1 MLARR
6 QYTLLFVAVVATI
19 VAGAG
24 LSIHSIRGWRTWIP
38 LAHRA
43 PKRPD
48 SAAKKVAHVPPAA
61 HPAAIAPVPIAP
73 VPAPAATTGT
83 AAGPSATPVHRQTWK
98 PSERQQLRDKLYL
111 AGKANRP
118 SDAIAALEAWD
129 AKHPRDPEALREL
142 SRLLVR
148 NGRVPDGLARYRELL
163 MASPDSGA
171 RAEYAAALLAL
182 QQYDSAAANYRI
194 LIASDSNDVGAH
206 VGLARA
212 LAWGNHPREADPEL
226 RWVTLHVPGDTTFV
240 VMLHVARN
248 SYDPTSADAA
258 RWVAED
264 PQYAPYR
271 LTLARL
277 LAAERRLDLA
287 AAQFDTL
294 VDANP
299 SSLPLVREAAGVH
312 AMAGDSLGDARLL
325 RHAVAL
331 SPDDAKLRQSYA
343 EALAW
348 SGDRGAAVA
357 QYDTLLSVAD
367 GDPDLLMA
375 RGRLYAFSGDNV
387 AAERDLSA
395 AIAKRPSPEAWV
407 MLGDLYRWQGDRL
420 QARNAYA
427 EASALRPG
435 DAGAEGGFAELAAA
449 ERREKAAILSSE
461 LGWNTFASY
470 LGDNAGFDLSIAG
483 LGGGFAIG
491 PTSALL
497 VGADARRLG
506 SDDGAAA
513 YLGLVDYFRSYRFSA
528 EGGAVSY
535 RERGQFGYGSMS
547 VAGSWL
553 GLWTSAELR
562 TGPTFQWL
570 MSPRTLTYRGAS
582 ASLTIPAGMAAFS
595 FGVDRMWLS
604 DGNDRTQLQLGA
616 RYALWRGVSAI
627 YSGGMIGFDQASAS
641 YWDPRRFTSH
651 AIGLEL
657 STQHDSGFSVSAR
670 VLPGIGRMNDSFDP
684 TDSASRSASQLS
696 TGLALAYRRR
706 WWSLTLDG
714 DYAHG
719 VRDSGYH
726 SARASARLRITP

>member
-1 MLARR
+1 VISPA
-6 QYTLLFVAVVATI
+6 VAP
-19 VAGAG
+19 
-24 LSIHSIRGWRTWIP
+24 P
-38 LAHRA
+38 L
-43 PKRPD
+43 
-48 SAAKKVAHVPPAA
+48 
-61 HPAAIAPVPIAP
+61 
-73 VPAPAATTGT
+73 APAAQT
-83 AAGPSATPVHRQTWK
+83 ATGPSQSPVRHKAWQ

-111 AGKANRP
+111 AGKADRP
-118 SDAIAALEAWD
+118 ADAIAALEAWD

-142 SRLLVR
+142 ARLLVR

-163 MASPDSGA
+163 MASSDSGA
-171 RAEYAAALLAL
+171 RTEYAAALLAL

-194 LIASDSNDVGAH
+194 LIASDSANVDAH
-206 VGLARA
+206 VGLARS
-212 LAWGNHPREADPEL
+212 LAWGNHPREAEAEL
-226 RWVTLHVPGDTTFV
+226 RWVTLHVAGDTTFV
-240 VMLHVARN
+240 AMLHVARN
-248 SYDPTSADAA
+248 SYEPTSDDAA

-277 LAAERRLDLA
+277 LAAEHRLDLA
-287 AAQFDTL
+287 AAHFDTL
-294 VDANP
+294 VAANP
-299 SSLPLVREAAGVH
+299 ASLPMIREAAGVH
-312 AMAGDSLGDARLL
+312 AMAGDSIGDARLL

-331 SPDDAKLRQSYA
+331 APNDTTLRQSYA

-348 SGDRGAAVA
+348 SGDRASAIA
-357 QYDTLLSVAD
+357 QYDTLLA
-367 GDPDLLMA
+367 GAPDPDLLMA

-395 AIAKRPSPEAWV
+395 AIAKRPTPEAWV
-407 MLGDLYRWQGDRL
+407 MLGDLYRWQGDRTR
-420 QARNAYA
+420 AWDAYS

-449 ERREKAAILSSE
+449 ERRQKAAILGHE

-483 LGGGFAIG
+483 IGGGLGIG

-497 VGADARRLG
+497 VGADGRRLG
-506 SDDGAAA
+506 SDEGAAA
-513 YLGLVDYFRSYRFSA
+513 YLGLVQYFRSYRFAA

-535 RERGQFGYGSMS
+535 RERGDFGYGSVS
-547 VAGSWL
+547 AAGSWL
-553 GLWTSAELR
+553 GLWTSAEVR

-582 ASLTIPAGMAAFS
+582 ASLTIPAGLASFS

-604 DGNDRTQLQLGA
+604 DGNDRTQMLLGA

-627 YSGGMIGFDQASAS
+627 YSGGMIGFDRASTS

-651 AIGLEL
+651 AMGLEL
-657 STQHDSGFSVSAR
+657 STQRDSGFSVSAR
-670 VLPGIGRMNDSFDP
+670 VLPGIGLMNDGFAP
-684 TDSASRSASQLS
+684 TDSSSRNTAQLS
-696 TGLALAYRRR
+696 SGLALAYRRR

>member
-1 MLARR
+1 MSARKR
-6 QYTLLFVAVVATI
+6 YTLLVVALAAAA
-19 VAGAG
+19 VAGAAV
-24 LSIHSIRGWRTWIP
+24 SIPAIRGWRVWGP

-43 PKRPD
+43 KQHPDSTPKRV
-48 SAAKKVAHVPPAA
+48 ARAKPPASL
-61 HPAAIAPVPIAP
+61 PAVAP
-73 VPAPAATTGT
+73 VPAPAQST
-83 AAGPSATPVHRQTWK
+83 AIGQSHPPVRVNVAKAWK

-111 AGKANRP
+111 AGQANRP
-118 SDAIAALEAWD
+118 SDAIATLEAWD

-148 NGRVPDGLARYRELL
+148 NGRVNDGLARYRELL
-163 MASPDSGA
+163 TASPDSGA

-194 LIASDSNDVGAH
+194 LINADSNDLSAR

-212 LAWGNHPREADPEL
+212 LAWGNHPREAEPEL
-226 RWVTLHVPGDTTFV
+226 RWVTLRVPGDTTFV
-240 VMLHVARN
+240 VMLRVARN

-258 RWVAED
+258 RWVGED

-277 LAAERRLDLA
+277 LASEGRLDLA

-294 VDANP
+294 VSGNS
-299 SSLPLVREAAGVH
+299 SSLALTREAAGVH
-312 AMAGDSLGDARLL
+312 AMAGDSIGDARLL
-325 RHAVAL
+325 RRAVAL
-331 SPDDAKLRQSYA
+331 APADTGIRQSYA

-348 SGDRGAAVA
+348 SGDRASAVA
-357 QYDTLLSVAD
+357 QYDTLLAAS
-367 GDPDLLMA
+367 GSDPDLLIA
-375 RGRLYAFSGDNV
+375 RARLYAVSGDNA
-387 AAERDLSA
+387 AAERDLSE
-395 AIAKRPSPEAWV
+395 AIAKRPTPEAWV
-407 MLGDLYRWQGDRL
+407 MLGDLYRWEGDRSR
-420 QARNAYA
+420 AWSAYS

-435 DAGAEGGFAELAAA
+435 DAAAEGGFAELAAA
-449 ERREKAAILSSE
+449 ERRQKAAVLSGE

-483 LGGGFAIG
+483 LGGGMGIG
-491 PTSALL
+491 PASALL
-497 VGADARRLG
+497 LGADARRLG
-506 SDDGAAA
+506 SDQGEAA
-513 YLGLVDYFRSYRFSA
+513 YLGVVQYFRSYRFSA
-528 EGGAVSY
+528 EGGAVTY
-535 RERGQFGYGSMS
+535 RERGDFGYGSVS
-547 VAGSWL
+547 AAGAL
-553 GLWTSAELR
+553 GGLWTSAEVR

-582 ASLTIPAGMAAFS
+582 ASLTIPAGLAAFS

-627 YSGGMIGFDQASAS
+627 YSGGMIGFDHAGAS

-651 AIGLEL
+651 SMGLEL
-657 STQHDSGFSVSAR
+657 STQRDSGFSVSAR
-670 VLPGIGRMNDSFDP
+670 VLPGIGVMSDGFDSTIP
-684 TDSASRSASQLS
+684 GARTAAQLS

-719 VRDSGYH
+719 VRDSGYQ

>member
-1 MLARR
+1 MSARKR
-6 QYTLLFVAVVATI
+6 YTLLVVALAAAA
-19 VAGAG
+19 VAGAAV
-24 LSIHSIRGWRTWIP
+24 SIPAIRGWRVWGP

-43 PKRPD
+43 KQHPDSTPKRV
-48 SAAKKVAHVPPAA
+48 ARAKPPASL
-61 HPAAIAPVPIAP
+61 PAVAP
-73 VPAPAATTGT
+73 VPAPAQST
-83 AAGPSATPVHRQTWK
+83 AIGQSHPPVRVNVAKAWK

-111 AGKANRP
+111 AGQSNRP

-148 NGRVPDGLARYRELL
+148 NGRVNDGLARYRELL
-163 MASPDSGA
+163 TASPDSGA

-194 LIASDSNDVGAH
+194 LINADSNDLSAR

-212 LAWGNHPREADPEL
+212 LAWGNHPREAEPEL
-226 RWVTLHVPGDTTFV
+226 RWVTLRVPGDTTFV
-240 VMLHVARN
+240 VMLRVARH

-258 RWVAED
+258 RWVGED

-277 LAAERRLDLA
+277 LASEGRLDLA

-294 VDANP
+294 VSGNS
-299 SSLPLVREAAGVH
+299 SSLALTREAAGVH
-312 AMAGDSLGDARLL
+312 AMAGDSIGDARLL
-325 RHAVAL
+325 RRAVAL
-331 SPDDAKLRQSYA
+331 APADTGIRQSYA

-348 SGDRGAAVA
+348 SGDRASAVA
-357 QYDTLLSVAD
+357 QYDTLLAAS
-367 GDPDLLMA
+367 GSDPDLLIA
-375 RGRLYAFSGDNV
+375 RARLYAVSGDNA
-387 AAERDLSA
+387 AAERDLSE
-395 AIAKRPSPEAWV
+395 AIAKRPTPEAWV
-407 MLGDLYRWQGDRL
+407 MLGDLYRWEGDRSR
-420 QARNAYA
+420 AWSAYS

-435 DAGAEGGFAELAAA
+435 DAAAEGGFAELAAA
-449 ERREKAAILSSE
+449 ERRQKAAVLSGE

-483 LGGGFAIG
+483 LGGGMGIG
-491 PTSALL
+491 PASALL
-497 VGADARRLG
+497 LGADARRLG
-506 SDDGAAA
+506 SDQGEAA
-513 YLGLVDYFRSYRFSA
+513 YLGVVQYFRSYRFSA
-528 EGGAVSY
+528 EGGAVTY
-535 RERGQFGYGSMS
+535 RERGDFGYGSVS
-547 VAGSWL
+547 AAGAL
-553 GLWTSAELR
+553 GGLWTSVEVR

-582 ASLTIPAGMAAFS
+582 ASLTIPAGLAAFS

-627 YSGGMIGFDQASAS
+627 YSGGMIGFDHASAS

-651 AIGLEL
+651 SMGLEL
-657 STQHDSGFSVSAR
+657 STQRDSGFSVSAR
-670 VLPGIGRMNDSFDP
+670 VLPGIGVMSDGFDATIP
-684 TDSASRSASQLS
+684 GARTAAQLS

-719 VRDSGYH
+719 VRDSGYQ

>member
-1 MLARR
+1 MSARKR
-6 QYTLLFVAVVATI
+6 YTLLVVALAAAA
-19 VAGAG
+19 VAGAAV
-24 LSIHSIRGWRTWIP
+24 SIPAIRGWRVWGP

-43 PKRPD
+43 KQHPDSTPKRV
-48 SAAKKVAHVPPAA
+48 ARAKPPASL
-61 HPAAIAPVPIAP
+61 PAVAP
-73 VPAPAATTGT
+73 VPAPAQST
-83 AAGPSATPVHRQTWK
+83 AIGQSHPPVRVNVAKAWK

-111 AGKANRP
+111 AGQSNRP

-148 NGRVPDGLARYRELL
+148 NGRVNDGLARYRELL
-163 MASPDSGA
+163 TASPDSGA

-194 LIASDSNDVGAH
+194 LINADSNDLSAR

-212 LAWGNHPREADPEL
+212 LAWGNHPREAEPEL
-226 RWVTLHVPGDTTFV
+226 RWVTLRVPGDTTFV
-240 VMLHVARN
+240 VMLRVARN

-258 RWVAED
+258 RWVGED

-277 LAAERRLDLA
+277 LASEGRLDLA

-294 VDANP
+294 VSGNS
-299 SSLPLVREAAGVH
+299 SSLALTREAAGVH
-312 AMAGDSLGDARLL
+312 AMAGDSIGDARLL
-325 RHAVAL
+325 RRAVAL
-331 SPDDAKLRQSYA
+331 APADTGIRQSYA

-348 SGDRGAAVA
+348 SGDRASAVA
-357 QYDTLLSVAD
+357 QYDTLLAAS
-367 GDPDLLMA
+367 GSDPDLLIA
-375 RGRLYAFSGDNV
+375 RARLYAVSGDNA
-387 AAERDLSA
+387 AAERDLSE
-395 AIAKRPSPEAWV
+395 AIAKRPTPEAWV
-407 MLGDLYRWQGDRL
+407 MLGDLYRWEGDRSR
-420 QARNAYA
+420 AWSAYS

-435 DAGAEGGFAELAAA
+435 DAAAEGGFAELAAA
-449 ERREKAAILSSE
+449 ERRQKAAVLSGE

-483 LGGGFAIG
+483 LGGGMGIG
-491 PTSALL
+491 PASALL
-497 VGADARRLG
+497 LGADARRLG
-506 SDDGAAA
+506 SDQGEAA
-513 YLGLVDYFRSYRFSA
+513 YLGVVQYFRSYRFSA
-528 EGGAVSY
+528 EGGAVTY
-535 RERGQFGYGSMS
+535 RERGDFGYGSVS
-547 VAGSWL
+547 AAGAL
-553 GLWTSAELR
+553 GGLWTSAEVR

-582 ASLTIPAGMAAFS
+582 ASLTIPAGLAAFS

-627 YSGGMIGFDQASAS
+627 YSGGMIGFDHASAS

-651 AIGLEL
+651 SMGLEL
-657 STQHDSGFSVSAR
+657 STQRDSGFSVSAR
-670 VLPGIGRMNDSFDP
+670 VLPGIGVMSDGFDSTIP
-684 TDSASRSASQLS
+684 GARTAAQLS

-719 VRDSGYH
+719 VRDSGYQ

>member
-1 MLARR
+1 MPPRKRYA
-6 QYTLLFVAVVATI
+6 LLVVTVAVAA

-24 LSIHSIRGWRTWIP
+24 LSIPSIRGWRVWGP

-43 PKRPD
+43 KQSPD
-48 SAAKKVAHVPPAA
+48 STVRRVARVAVPPKPTVVAPI
-61 HPAAIAPVPIAP
+61 PAPAGTTATGPSP
-73 VPAPAATTGT
+73 VPARKG
-83 AAGPSATPVHRQTWK
+83 SVWK
-98 PSERQQLRDKLYL
+98 PSERQQLRDRLYL
-111 AGKANRP
+111 AGKTNRP
-118 SDAIAALEAWD
+118 ADAIAALEAWD

-148 NGRVPDGLARYRELL
+148 NGRVPEGLARYRELM
-163 MASPDSGA
+163 MASADSGA
-171 RAEYAAALLAL
+171 RSEYAAALLAL

-194 LIASDSNDVGAH
+194 LIESDSSNVDAH
-206 VGLARA
+206 AGLARA
-212 LAWGNHPREADPEL
+212 LAWGNHPRESEPEL
-226 RWVTLHVPGDTTFV
+226 RWLTLHAPGDTTFV

-248 SYDPTSADAA
+248 SYEPSTADAA
-258 RWVAED
+258 RWVSED
-264 PQYAPYR
+264 SQYAPYR

-277 LAAERRLDLA
+277 LANDRRLDLS

-294 VDANP
+294 VMANP
-299 SSLPLVREAAGVH
+299 ASLPLIREAAGVH
-312 AMAGDSLGDARLL
+312 AMAGDSVGDARLL

-331 SPDDAKLRQSYA
+331 APNDTSLRQSYA

-348 SGDRGAAVA
+348 SGDRASAVA
-357 QYDTLLSVAD
+357 QYDTLLAAGSN
-367 GDPDLLMA
+367 PDVLIA
-375 RGRLYAFSGDNV
+375 RGRLYALSGDNA

-395 AIAKRPSPEAWV
+395 AIAERPTPEAWV
-407 MLGDLYRWQGDRL
+407 MLGDMYRWEGDRRR
-420 QARNAYA
+420 AWDAYS

-449 ERREKAAILSSE
+449 ERRQKAAIIGTE
-461 LGWNTFASY
+461 IGWNTVASY

-483 LGGGFAIG
+483 LGGGFRIG
-491 PTSALL
+491 PASALL

-506 SDDGAAA
+506 SDAGEAA
-513 YLGLVDYFRSYRFSA
+513 YLGLVQYFGGYRFSA
-528 EGGAVSY
+528 DGGAVSY
-535 RERGQFGYGSMS
+535 RERGDFGYGSLTAS
-547 VAGSWL
+547 GSL
-553 GLWTSAELR
+553 GGLWTTVEVR

-582 ASLTIPAGMAAFS
+582 ASATLPVGLAAFTV
-595 FGVDRMWLS
+595 GVDRMWLS
-604 DGNDRTQLQLGA
+604 DGNDRTQLLLGA

-627 YSGGMIGFDQASAS
+627 YSGGMIGFDRASAS

-651 AIGLEL
+651 AMGLEL
-657 STQHDSGFSVSAR
+657 SSQRDSGFSVSAR
-670 VLPGIGRMNDSFDP
+670 VLPGIGRMNDSFAP
-684 TDSASRSASQLS
+684 TDSTSRNASQLS
-696 TGLALAYRRR
+696 TGLALAYRRS

>member
-1 MLARR
+1 MPGRR
-6 QYTLLFVAVVATI
+6 QYTLVFVAAAATI
-19 VAGAG
+19 VAGAA
-24 LSIHSIRGWRTWIP
+24 LSIHSIRGWRIWGP

-43 PKRPD
+43 KQTANAP
-48 SAAKKVAHVPPAA
+48 AKKVAHATPRKEPQA
-61 HPAAIAPVPIAP
+61 IAP
-73 VPAPAATTGT
+73 VPAPAAATGT
-83 AAGPSATPVHRQTWK
+83 GPSIAPGRRQAWQ
-98 PSERQQLRDKLYL
+98 PSERQQLRDRLYL
-111 AGKANRP
+111 AGKSNRP
-118 SDAIAALEAWD
+118 ADAIAALEAWD
-129 AKHPRDPEALREL
+129 AKHPRDAEALREL
-142 SRLLVR
+142 ARLLVR
-148 NGRVPDGLARYRELL
+148 NGQVPEGLARYRELL

-182 QQYDSAAANYRI
+182 EQYDSAAANYRI
-194 LIASDSNDVGAH
+194 LVEADSDDVSAR

-212 LAWGNHPREADPEL
+212 LAWGRHPREAEPEL
-226 RWVTLHVPGDTTFV
+226 RWVTLHMSSDTTSDSTFV
-240 VMLHVARN
+240 SMLHVARN
-248 SYDPTSADAA
+248 SYEPTTTDAA
-258 RWVAED
+258 RWVRED

-271 LTLARL
+271 LALARL
-277 LAAERRLDLA
+277 LAAEKRLDLA
-287 AAQFDTL
+287 AVHFDTL
-294 VDANP
+294 MMANP
-299 SSLPLVREAAGVH
+299 ASLPLIREAAGVH
-312 AMAGDSLGDARLL
+312 AMAGDSVGDARLL
-325 RHAVAL
+325 RHALTLA
-331 SPDDAKLRQSYA
+331 PDDRGLRQSYA

-348 SGDRGAAVA
+348 SGDRAAAVA
-357 QYDTLLSVAD
+357 QYDTLLNASSD
-367 GDPDLLMA
+367 DPDLLMA

-387 AAERDLSA
+387 AAEHDLSA
-395 AIAKRPSPEAWV
+395 AIAKRPTPEAWV
-407 MLGDLYRWQGDRL
+407 MLGDLYRWQGDR
-420 QARNAYA
+420 QRAANAYS

-435 DAGAEGGFAELAAA
+435 DPGAEGGFAELAAA
-449 ERREKAAILSSE
+449 ERRQNAAVLSAE

-483 LGGGFAIG
+483 LGGGLRIG
-491 PTSALL
+491 STSALL

-506 SDDGAAA
+506 TDNGAAA
-513 YLGLVDYFRSYRFSA
+513 YLGLVQYFHAYRFSA

-535 RERGQFGYGSMS
+535 RERGDFGYGSVS
-547 VAGSWL
+547 AAGSWL

-616 RYALWRGVSAI
+616 RYAIWRGVSAI
-627 YSGGMIGFDQASAS
+627 YSGGLIGFDQASAS

-651 AIGLEL
+651 AVGLEL
-657 STQHDSGFSVSAR
+657 STQRDSGFSVSAR

-684 TDSASRSASQLS
+684 TDSTSRNASQLS
-696 TGLALAYRRR
+696 TGLALAYRRS

-726 SARASARLRITP
+726 SARASARLSITP

>member
-1 MLARR
+1 MSARKR
-6 QYTLLFVAVVATI
+6 YTLLVVALAAAA
-19 VAGAG
+19 VAGAAV
-24 LSIHSIRGWRTWIP
+24 SIPAIRGWRVWGP

-43 PKRPD
+43 KQHPDSTPKRV
-48 SAAKKVAHVPPAA
+48 ARAKPPASL
-61 HPAAIAPVPIAP
+61 PAVAP
-73 VPAPAATTGT
+73 VPAPAQST
-83 AAGPSATPVHRQTWK
+83 AIGQSHPPVRVNVAKAWK

-111 AGKANRP
+111 AGQANRP

-148 NGRVPDGLARYRELL
+148 NGRVNDGLARYRELL
-163 MASPDSGA
+163 TASPDSGA

-194 LIASDSNDVGAH
+194 LINADSNDLSAR

-212 LAWGNHPREADPEL
+212 LAWGNHPREAEPEL
-226 RWVTLHVPGDTTFV
+226 RWVTLRVPGDTTFV
-240 VMLHVARN
+240 VMLRVARN

-258 RWVAED
+258 RWVGED
-264 PQYAPYR
+264 PQYVPYR

-277 LAAERRLDLA
+277 LASEGRLDLA

-294 VDANP
+294 VSGNS
-299 SSLPLVREAAGVH
+299 SSLALIREAAGVH
-312 AMAGDSLGDARLL
+312 AMAGDSIGDARLL
-325 RHAVAL
+325 RRAVAL
-331 SPDDAKLRQSYA
+331 APADTGIRQSYA

-348 SGDRGAAVA
+348 SGDRASAVA
-357 QYDTLLSVAD
+357 QYDTLLAAS
-367 GDPDLLMA
+367 GSDPDLLIA
-375 RGRLYAFSGDNV
+375 RARLYAVSGDNA
-387 AAERDLSA
+387 AAERDLSE
-395 AIAKRPSPEAWV
+395 AIAKRPTPEAWV
-407 MLGDLYRWQGDRL
+407 MLGDLYRWEGDRSR
-420 QARNAYA
+420 AWSAYS

-435 DAGAEGGFAELAAA
+435 DAAAEGGFAELAAA
-449 ERREKAAILSSE
+449 ERRQKAAVLSGE

-483 LGGGFAIG
+483 LGGGMGIG
-491 PTSALL
+491 PASALL
-497 VGADARRLG
+497 LGADARRLG
-506 SDDGAAA
+506 SDQGEAA
-513 YLGLVDYFRSYRFSA
+513 YLGVVQYFRSYRFSA
-528 EGGAVSY
+528 EGGAVTY
-535 RERGQFGYGSMS
+535 RERGDFGYGSVS
-547 VAGSWL
+547 AAGAL
-553 GLWTSAELR
+553 GGLWTSAEVR

-582 ASLTIPAGMAAFS
+582 ASLTIPAGLAAFS

-627 YSGGMIGFDQASAS
+627 YSGGMIGFDHASAS

-651 AIGLEL
+651 SMGLEL
-657 STQHDSGFSVSAR
+657 STQRDSGFSVSAR
-670 VLPGIGRMNDSFDP
+670 VLPGIGVMSDGFDATIP
-684 TDSASRSASQLS
+684 GARTAAQLS

-719 VRDSGYH
+719 VRDSGYQ

>member
-1 MLARR
+1 MSARKR
-6 QYTLLFVAVVATI
+6 YTLLVVALAAAA
-19 VAGAG
+19 VAGAAV
-24 LSIHSIRGWRTWIP
+24 SIPAIRGWRVWGP

-43 PKRPD
+43 KQHPDSTPKRV
-48 SAAKKVAHVPPAA
+48 ARAKPPASL
-61 HPAAIAPVPIAP
+61 PAVAP
-73 VPAPAATTGT
+73 VPAPAQST
-83 AAGPSATPVHRQTWK
+83 AIGQSHPPVRVNVAKAWK

-111 AGKANRP
+111 AGQANRP
-118 SDAIAALEAWD
+118 SDAIATLEAWD

-148 NGRVPDGLARYRELL
+148 NGRVNDGLARYRELL
-163 MASPDSGA
+163 TASPDSGA

-194 LIASDSNDVGAH
+194 LINADSNDLSAR

-212 LAWGNHPREADPEL
+212 LAWGNHPREAEPEL
-226 RWVTLHVPGDTTFV
+226 RWVTLRVPGDTTFV
-240 VMLHVARN
+240 VMLRVARN

-258 RWVAED
+258 RWVGED

-277 LAAERRLDLA
+277 LASEGRLDLA

-294 VDANP
+294 VSGNS
-299 SSLPLVREAAGVH
+299 SSLALTREAAGVH
-312 AMAGDSLGDARLL
+312 AMAGDSIGDARLL
-325 RHAVAL
+325 RRAVAL
-331 SPDDAKLRQSYA
+331 APADTGIRQSYA

-348 SGDRGAAVA
+348 SGDRASAVA
-357 QYDTLLSVAD
+357 QYDTLLAAS
-367 GDPDLLMA
+367 GSDPDLLIA
-375 RGRLYAFSGDNV
+375 RARLYAVSGDNA
-387 AAERDLSA
+387 AAERDLSE
-395 AIAKRPSPEAWV
+395 AIAKRPTPEAWV
-407 MLGDLYRWQGDRL
+407 MLGDLYRWEGDRSR
-420 QARNAYA
+420 AWSAYS

-435 DAGAEGGFAELAAA
+435 DAAAEGGFAELAAA
-449 ERREKAAILSSE
+449 ERRQKAAVLSGE

-483 LGGGFAIG
+483 LGGGMGIG
-491 PTSALL
+491 PASALL
-497 VGADARRLG
+497 LGADARRLG
-506 SDDGAAA
+506 SDQGEAA
-513 YLGLVDYFRSYRFSA
+513 YLGVVQYFRSYRFSA
-528 EGGAVSY
+528 EGGAVTY
-535 RERGQFGYGSMS
+535 RERGDFGYGSVS
-547 VAGSWL
+547 AAGAL
-553 GLWTSAELR
+553 GGLWTSAEVR

-582 ASLTIPAGMAAFS
+582 ASLTIPAGLAAFS

-627 YSGGMIGFDQASAS
+627 YSGGMIGFDHASAS

-651 AIGLEL
+651 SMGLEL
-657 STQHDSGFSVSAR
+657 STQRDSGFSVSAR
-670 VLPGIGRMNDSFDP
+670 VLPGIGVMSDGFDSTIP
-684 TDSASRSASQLS
+684 GARTAAQLS

-719 VRDSGYH
+719 VRDSGYQ

>member
-1 MLARR
+1 MSARKR
-6 QYTLLFVAVVATI
+6 YTLLVVALAAAA
-19 VAGAG
+19 VAGAAV
-24 LSIHSIRGWRTWIP
+24 SIPAIRGWRVWGP

-43 PKRPD
+43 KQHPDSTPKRV
-48 SAAKKVAHVPPAA
+48 ARAKPPASL
-61 HPAAIAPVPIAP
+61 PAVAP
-73 VPAPAATTGT
+73 VPAPAQST
-83 AAGPSATPVHRQTWK
+83 AIGQSHAPVRVNVAKAWK

-111 AGKANRP
+111 AGQSNRP

-148 NGRVPDGLARYRELL
+148 NGRVNDGLARYRELL
-163 MASPDSGA
+163 TASPDSGA

-194 LIASDSNDVGAH
+194 LINADSNDLSAR

-212 LAWGNHPREADPEL
+212 LAWGNHPREAEPEL
-226 RWVTLHVPGDTTFV
+226 RWVTLRVPGDTTFV
-240 VMLHVARN
+240 VMLRVARN

-258 RWVAED
+258 RWVGED

-277 LAAERRLDLA
+277 LASEGRLDLA

-294 VDANP
+294 VSGNS
-299 SSLPLVREAAGVH
+299 SSLALIREAAGVH
-312 AMAGDSLGDARLL
+312 AMAGDSIGDARLL
-325 RHAVAL
+325 RRAVAL
-331 SPDDAKLRQSYA
+331 APADTGIRQSYA

-348 SGDRGAAVA
+348 SGDRASAVA
-357 QYDTLLSVAD
+357 QYDTLLAAS
-367 GDPDLLMA
+367 GSDPDLLIA
-375 RGRLYAFSGDNV
+375 RARLYAVSGDNA
-387 AAERDLSA
+387 AAERDLSE
-395 AIAKRPSPEAWV
+395 AIAKRPTPEAWV
-407 MLGDLYRWQGDRL
+407 MLGDLYRWEGDRSR
-420 QARNAYA
+420 AWSAYS

-435 DAGAEGGFAELAAA
+435 DAAAEGGFAELAAA
-449 ERREKAAILSSE
+449 ERRQKAAVLSGE

-483 LGGGFAIG
+483 LGGGMGIG
-491 PTSALL
+491 PASALL
-497 VGADARRLG
+497 LGADARRLG
-506 SDDGAAA
+506 SDQGEAA
-513 YLGLVDYFRSYRFSA
+513 YLGVVQYFRSYRFSA
-528 EGGAVSY
+528 EGGAVTY
-535 RERGQFGYGSMS
+535 RERGDFGYGSVS
-547 VAGSWL
+547 AAGAL
-553 GLWTSAELR
+553 GGLWTSAEVR

-582 ASLTIPAGMAAFS
+582 ASLTIPAGLAAFS

-627 YSGGMIGFDQASAS
+627 YSGGMIGFDHASAS

-651 AIGLEL
+651 SMGLEL
-657 STQHDSGFSVSAR
+657 STQRDSGFSVSAR
-670 VLPGIGRMNDSFDP
+670 VLPGIGVMSDGFDSTIP
-684 TDSASRSASQLS
+684 GARTAAQLS

-719 VRDSGYH
+719 VRDSGYQ

>member
-1 MLARR
+1 MSARKR
-6 QYTLLFVAVVATI
+6 YTLLVVALAAAA
-19 VAGAG
+19 VAGAAV
-24 LSIHSIRGWRTWIP
+24 SIPAIRGWRVWGP

-43 PKRPD
+43 KQHPDSTPKRV
-48 SAAKKVAHVPPAA
+48 ARAKPPASL
-61 HPAAIAPVPIAP
+61 PAVAP
-73 VPAPAATTGT
+73 VPAPAQST
-83 AAGPSATPVHRQTWK
+83 AIGQSHPPVRVNVAKAWK

-111 AGKANRP
+111 AGQANRP
-118 SDAIAALEAWD
+118 SDAIATLEAWD

-148 NGRVPDGLARYRELL
+148 NGRVNDGLARYRELL
-163 MASPDSGA
+163 TASPDSGA

-194 LIASDSNDVGAH
+194 LINADSNDLSAR

-212 LAWGNHPREADPEL
+212 LAWGNHPREAEPEL
-226 RWVTLHVPGDTTFV
+226 RWVTLRVPGDTTFV
-240 VMLHVARN
+240 VMLRVARH

-258 RWVAED
+258 RWVGED
-264 PQYAPYR
+264 PQYVPYR

-277 LAAERRLDLA
+277 LASEGRLDLA

-294 VDANP
+294 VSGNS
-299 SSLPLVREAAGVH
+299 SSLALTREAAGVH
-312 AMAGDSLGDARLL
+312 AMAGDSIGDARLL
-325 RHAVAL
+325 RRAVAL
-331 SPDDAKLRQSYA
+331 APADTGIRQSYA

-348 SGDRGAAVA
+348 SGDRASAVA
-357 QYDTLLSVAD
+357 QYDTLLAAS
-367 GDPDLLMA
+367 GSDPDLLIA
-375 RGRLYAFSGDNV
+375 RARLYAVSGDNA
-387 AAERDLSA
+387 AAERDLSE
-395 AIAKRPSPEAWV
+395 AIAKRPTPEAWV
-407 MLGDLYRWQGDRL
+407 MLGDLYRWEGDRSR
-420 QARNAYA
+420 AWSAYS

-435 DAGAEGGFAELAAA
+435 DAAAEGGFAELAAA
-449 ERREKAAILSSE
+449 ERRQKAAVLSGE

-483 LGGGFAIG
+483 LGGGMGIG
-491 PTSALL
+491 PASALL
-497 VGADARRLG
+497 LGADARRLG
-506 SDDGAAA
+506 SDQGEAA
-513 YLGLVDYFRSYRFSA
+513 YLGVVQYFRSYRFSA
-528 EGGAVSY
+528 EGGAVTY
-535 RERGQFGYGSMS
+535 RERGDFGYGSVS
-547 VAGSWL
+547 AAGAL
-553 GLWTSAELR
+553 GGLWTSAEVR

-582 ASLTIPAGMAAFS
+582 ASLTIPAGLAAFS

-627 YSGGMIGFDQASAS
+627 YSGGMIGFDHASAS

-651 AIGLEL
+651 SMGLEL
-657 STQHDSGFSVSAR
+657 STQRDSGFSVSAR
-670 VLPGIGRMNDSFDP
+670 VLPGIGVMSDGFDATIP
-684 TDSASRSASQLS
+684 GARTAAQLS

-719 VRDSGYH
+719 VRDSGYQ

>member
-1 MLARR
+1 MSARKR
-6 QYTLLFVAVVATI
+6 YTLLVVALAAAA
-19 VAGAG
+19 VAGAAV
-24 LSIHSIRGWRTWIP
+24 SIPAIRGWRVWGP

-43 PKRPD
+43 KQHPDSTPKRV
-48 SAAKKVAHVPPAA
+48 ARAKPPASL
-61 HPAAIAPVPIAP
+61 PAVAP
-73 VPAPAATTGT
+73 VPAPAQST
-83 AAGPSATPVHRQTWK
+83 AIGQSHPPVRVNVAKAWK

-111 AGKANRP
+111 AGQANRP
-118 SDAIAALEAWD
+118 SDAIATLEAWD

-148 NGRVPDGLARYRELL
+148 NGRVNDGLARYRELL
-163 MASPDSGA
+163 TASPDSGA

-194 LIASDSNDVGAH
+194 LINADSNDLSAR

-212 LAWGNHPREADPEL
+212 LAWGNHPREAEPEL
-226 RWVTLHVPGDTTFV
+226 RWVTLRVPGDTTFV
-240 VMLHVARN
+240 VMLRVARH

-258 RWVAED
+258 RWVGED

-277 LAAERRLDLA
+277 LASEGRLDLA

-294 VDANP
+294 VSGNS
-299 SSLPLVREAAGVH
+299 SSLALIREAAGVH
-312 AMAGDSLGDARLL
+312 AMAGDSIGDARLL
-325 RHAVAL
+325 RRAVAL
-331 SPDDAKLRQSYA
+331 APADTGIRQSYA

-348 SGDRGAAVA
+348 SGDRASAVA
-357 QYDTLLSVAD
+357 QYDTLLAAS
-367 GDPDLLMA
+367 GSDPDLLIA
-375 RGRLYAFSGDNV
+375 RARLYAVSGDNA
-387 AAERDLSA
+387 AAERDLSE
-395 AIAKRPSPEAWV
+395 AIAKRPTPEAWV
-407 MLGDLYRWQGDRL
+407 MLGDLYRWEGDRSR
-420 QARNAYA
+420 AWSAYS

-435 DAGAEGGFAELAAA
+435 DAAAEGGFAELAAA
-449 ERREKAAILSSE
+449 ERRQKAAVLSGE

-483 LGGGFAIG
+483 LGGGMGIG
-491 PTSALL
+491 PASALL
-497 VGADARRLG
+497 LGADARRLG
-506 SDDGAAA
+506 SDQGEAA
-513 YLGLVDYFRSYRFSA
+513 YLGVVQYFRSYRFSA
-528 EGGAVSY
+528 EGGAVTY
-535 RERGQFGYGSMS
+535 RERGDFGYGSVS
-547 VAGSWL
+547 AAGAL
-553 GLWTSAELR
+553 GGLWTSVEVR

-582 ASLTIPAGMAAFS
+582 ASLTIPAGLAAFS

-627 YSGGMIGFDQASAS
+627 YSGGMIGFDHAGAS

-651 AIGLEL
+651 SMGLEL
-657 STQHDSGFSVSAR
+657 STQRDSGFSVSAR
-670 VLPGIGRMNDSFDP
+670 VLPGIGVMSDGFDATIP
-684 TDSASRSASQLS
+684 GARTAAQLS

-719 VRDSGYH
+719 VRDSGYQ

>member
-1 MLARR
+1 MSARKR
-6 QYTLLFVAVVATI
+6 YTLLVVALAAAA
-19 VAGAG
+19 VAGAAV
-24 LSIHSIRGWRTWIP
+24 SIPAIRGWRVWGP

-43 PKRPD
+43 KQHPDSTPKRV
-48 SAAKKVAHVPPAA
+48 ARAKPPASL
-61 HPAAIAPVPIAP
+61 PAVAP
-73 VPAPAATTGT
+73 VPAPAQST
-83 AAGPSATPVHRQTWK
+83 AIGQSHAPVRVNVAKAWK

-111 AGKANRP
+111 AGQSNRP

-148 NGRVPDGLARYRELL
+148 NGRVNDGLARYRELL
-163 MASPDSGA
+163 TASPDSGA

-194 LIASDSNDVGAH
+194 LINADSNDLSAR

-212 LAWGNHPREADPEL
+212 LAWGNHPREAEPEL
-226 RWVTLHVPGDTTFV
+226 RWVTLRVPGDTTFV
-240 VMLHVARN
+240 VMLRVARH

-258 RWVAED
+258 RWVGED

-277 LAAERRLDLA
+277 LASEGRLDLA

-294 VDANP
+294 VSGNS
-299 SSLPLVREAAGVH
+299 SSLALIREAAGVH
-312 AMAGDSLGDARLL
+312 AMAGDSIGDARLL
-325 RHAVAL
+325 RRAVAL
-331 SPDDAKLRQSYA
+331 APADTGIRQSYA

-348 SGDRGAAVA
+348 SGDRASAVA
-357 QYDTLLSVAD
+357 QYDTLLAAS
-367 GDPDLLMA
+367 GSDPDLLIA
-375 RGRLYAFSGDNV
+375 RARLYAVSGDNA
-387 AAERDLSA
+387 AAERDLSE
-395 AIAKRPSPEAWV
+395 AIAKRPTPEAWV
-407 MLGDLYRWQGDRL
+407 MLGDLYRWEGDRSR
-420 QARNAYA
+420 AWSAYS

-435 DAGAEGGFAELAAA
+435 DAAAEGGFAELAAA
-449 ERREKAAILSSE
+449 ERRQKAAVLSGE

-483 LGGGFAIG
+483 LGGGMGIG
-491 PTSALL
+491 PASALL
-497 VGADARRLG
+497 LGADARRLG
-506 SDDGAAA
+506 SDQGEAA
-513 YLGLVDYFRSYRFSA
+513 YLGVVQYFRSYRFSA
-528 EGGAVSY
+528 EGGAVTY
-535 RERGQFGYGSMS
+535 RERGDFGYGSVS
-547 VAGSWL
+547 AAGAL
-553 GLWTSAELR
+553 GGLWTSAEVR

-582 ASLTIPAGMAAFS
+582 ASLTIPAGLAAFS

-627 YSGGMIGFDQASAS
+627 YSGGMIGFDHASAS

-651 AIGLEL
+651 SMGLEL
-657 STQHDSGFSVSAR
+657 STQRDSGFSVSAR
-670 VLPGIGRMNDSFDP
+670 VLPGIGVMSDGFDSTIP
-684 TDSASRSASQLS
+684 GARTAAQLS

-719 VRDSGYH
+719 VRDSGYQ

>member
-1 MLARR
+1 MSARKR
-6 QYTLLFVAVVATI
+6 YTLLVVALAAAA
-19 VAGAG
+19 VAGAAV
-24 LSIHSIRGWRTWIP
+24 SIPAIRGWRVWGP

-43 PKRPD
+43 KQHPDSTPKRV
-48 SAAKKVAHVPPAA
+48 ARAKPPASL
-61 HPAAIAPVPIAP
+61 PAVAP
-73 VPAPAATTGT
+73 VPAPAQST
-83 AAGPSATPVHRQTWK
+83 AIGQSHPPVRVNVAKAWK

-111 AGKANRP
+111 AGQANRP
-118 SDAIAALEAWD
+118 SDAIATLEAWD

-148 NGRVPDGLARYRELL
+148 NGRVNDGLARYRELL
-163 MASPDSGA
+163 TASPDSGA

-194 LIASDSNDVGAH
+194 LINADSNDLSAR

-212 LAWGNHPREADPEL
+212 LAWGNHPREAEPEL
-226 RWVTLHVPGDTTFV
+226 RWVTLRVPGDTTFV
-240 VMLHVARN
+240 VMLRVARN

-258 RWVAED
+258 RWVGED

-277 LAAERRLDLA
+277 LASEGRLDLA

-294 VDANP
+294 VSGNS
-299 SSLPLVREAAGVH
+299 SSLALIRAAAGVH
-312 AMAGDSLGDARLL
+312 AMAGDSIGDARLL
-325 RHAVAL
+325 RRAVAL
-331 SPDDAKLRQSYA
+331 APADTGIRQSYA

-348 SGDRGAAVA
+348 SGDRASAVA
-357 QYDTLLSVAD
+357 QYDTLLAAS
-367 GDPDLLMA
+367 GSDPDLLIA
-375 RGRLYAFSGDNV
+375 RARLYAVSGDNA
-387 AAERDLSA
+387 AAERDLSE
-395 AIAKRPSPEAWV
+395 AIAKRPTPEAWV
-407 MLGDLYRWQGDRL
+407 MLGDLYRWEGDRSR
-420 QARNAYA
+420 AWSAYS

-435 DAGAEGGFAELAAA
+435 DAAAEGGFAELAAA
-449 ERREKAAILSSE
+449 ERRQKAAVLSGE

-483 LGGGFAIG
+483 LGGGMGIG
-491 PTSALL
+491 PASALL
-497 VGADARRLG
+497 LGADARRLG
-506 SDDGAAA
+506 SDQGEAA
-513 YLGLVDYFRSYRFSA
+513 YLGVVQYFRSYRFSA
-528 EGGAVSY
+528 EGGAVTY
-535 RERGQFGYGSMS
+535 RERGDFGYGSVS
-547 VAGSWL
+547 AAGAL
-553 GLWTSAELR
+553 GGLWTSAEVR

-582 ASLTIPAGMAAFS
+582 ASLTIPAGLAAFS

-627 YSGGMIGFDQASAS
+627 YSGGMIGFDHASAS

-651 AIGLEL
+651 SMGLEL
-657 STQHDSGFSVSAR
+657 YTQRDSGFSVSAR
-670 VLPGIGRMNDSFDP
+670 VLPGIGVMSDGFDSTIP
-684 TDSASRSASQLS
+684 GARTAAQLS

-719 VRDSGYH
+719 VRDSGYQ

>member
-1 MLARR
+1 MPARKRYALLVVTLA
-6 QYTLLFVAVVATI
+6 VAA

-24 LSIHSIRGWRTWIP
+24 ISIPSIRGWRVWGP
-38 LAHRA
+38 RVHQAK
-43 PKRPD
+43 PSPD
-48 SAAKKVAHVPPAA
+48 STPRRIARVAPP
-61 HPAAIAPVPIAP
+61 AIAPVAA
-73 VPAPAATTGT
+73 PAPAGTTATS
-83 AAGPSATPVHRQTWK
+83 PSPAPSRKVPAWK

-111 AGKANRP
+111 AGKADRP
-118 SDAIAALEAWD
+118 ADAIAALEAWD

-148 NGRVPDGLARYRELL
+148 NGRVPEGLARYRELL
-163 MASPDSGA
+163 LASPDSGA

-194 LIASDSNDVGAH
+194 LIASDTANAGAH
-206 VGLARA
+206 IGLARA
-212 LAWGNHPREADPEL
+212 LAWGNHPREAEPEL
-226 RWVTLHVPGDTTFV
+226 RWVTLHAPDDTSFV

-248 SYDPTSADAA
+248 SYEPTTGDAA
-258 RWVAED
+258 RWVSED

-277 LAAERRLDLA
+277 LASDHRLDLS

-294 VDANP
+294 VTANP
-299 SSLPLVREAAGVH
+299 VSLPLIREAAGVH
-312 AMAGDSLGDARLL
+312 AMAGDSVGDARLL
-325 RHAVAL
+325 RHAVTLAPNDT
-331 SPDDAKLRQSYA
+331 SLRQSYA

-348 SGDRGAAVA
+348 SGDRASAVA
-357 QYDTLLSVAD
+357 QYDTLLSTA
-367 GDPDLLMA
+367 GSNPDLLIA
-375 RGRLYAFSGDNV
+375 RGRLYAMSGDNA

-395 AIAKRPSPEAWV
+395 AIATRPTPEAWV
-407 MLGDLYRWQGDRL
+407 MLGDMYRWEGDR
-420 QARNAYA
+420 QRARDAYS

-449 ERREKAAILSSE
+449 ERRQQTAIIGQD
-461 LGWNTFASY
+461 LGWNTVASY

-483 LGGGFAIG
+483 LGGGLRIG

-497 VGADARRLG
+497 LGVDTRRLG
-506 SDDGAAA
+506 SDNGEAA
-513 YLGLVDYFRSYRFSA
+513 YLGLVQYLGGYRFSA
-528 EGGAVSY
+528 DGGAVRY
-535 RERGQFGYGSMS
+535 HERGDFGYGSLS
-547 VAGSWL
+547 ASGSL
-553 GLWTSAELR
+553 AGLWTSAEVR
-562 TGPTFQWL
+562 AGPTFQWL

-582 ASLTIPAGMAAFS
+582 ASATLPLGMAAFS

-604 DGNDRTQLQLGA
+604 DGNDRTQLLLGA
-616 RYALWRGVSAI
+616 RYALWRGISAI
-627 YSGGMIGFDQASAS
+627 YSGGLIGFDRASAS

-651 AIGLEL
+651 AMGLEL
-657 STQHDSGFSVSAR
+657 SSQRDSGFSVSAR
-670 VLPGIGRMNDSFDP
+670 VLPGIGRMNDSFAP
-684 TDSASRSASQLS
+684 TDSTSRNASQLS

-719 VRDSGYH
+719 VRDSGYQ

>member
-1 MLARR
+1 MSARKR
-6 QYTLLFVAVVATI
+6 YTLLVVALAAAA
-19 VAGAG
+19 VAGAAV
-24 LSIHSIRGWRTWIP
+24 SIPAIRGWRVWGP

-43 PKRPD
+43 KQHPDSTPKRV
-48 SAAKKVAHVPPAA
+48 ARAKPPASL
-61 HPAAIAPVPIAP
+61 PAVAP
-73 VPAPAATTGT
+73 VPAPAQST
-83 AAGPSATPVHRQTWK
+83 AIGQSHPPVRVNVAKAWK

-111 AGKANRP
+111 AGQANRP
-118 SDAIAALEAWD
+118 SDAIATLEAWD

-148 NGRVPDGLARYRELL
+148 NGRVNDGLARYRELL
-163 MASPDSGA
+163 TASPDSGA

-194 LIASDSNDVGAH
+194 LINADSNDLSAR

-212 LAWGNHPREADPEL
+212 LAWGNHPREAEPEL
-226 RWVTLHVPGDTTFV
+226 RWVTLRVPGDTTFV
-240 VMLHVARN
+240 VMLRVARN

-258 RWVAED
+258 RWVGED

-277 LAAERRLDLA
+277 LASEGRLDLA

-294 VDANP
+294 VSGNS
-299 SSLPLVREAAGVH
+299 SSLALIREAAGVH
-312 AMAGDSLGDARLL
+312 AMAGDSIGDARLL
-325 RHAVAL
+325 RRAVAL
-331 SPDDAKLRQSYA
+331 APADTGIRQSYA

-348 SGDRGAAVA
+348 SGDRASAVA
-357 QYDTLLSVAD
+357 QYDTLLAAS
-367 GDPDLLMA
+367 GSDPDLLIA
-375 RGRLYAFSGDNV
+375 RARLYAVSGDNA
-387 AAERDLSA
+387 AAERDLSE
-395 AIAKRPSPEAWV
+395 AIAKRPTPEAWV
-407 MLGDLYRWQGDRL
+407 MLGDLYRWEGDRSR
-420 QARNAYA
+420 AWSAYS

-435 DAGAEGGFAELAAA
+435 DAAAEGGFAELAAA
-449 ERREKAAILSSE
+449 ERRQKAAVLSGE

-483 LGGGFAIG
+483 LGGGMGIG
-491 PTSALL
+491 PASALL
-497 VGADARRLG
+497 LGADARRLG
-506 SDDGAAA
+506 SDQGEAA
-513 YLGLVDYFRSYRFSA
+513 YLGVVQYFRSYRFSA
-528 EGGAVSY
+528 EGGAVTY
-535 RERGQFGYGSMS
+535 RERGDFGYGSVS
-547 VAGSWL
+547 AAGAL
-553 GLWTSAELR
+553 GGLWTSAEVR

-582 ASLTIPAGMAAFS
+582 ASLTIPAGLAAFS

-627 YSGGMIGFDQASAS
+627 YSGGMIGFDHAGAS

-651 AIGLEL
+651 SMGLEL
-657 STQHDSGFSVSAR
+657 STQRDSGFSVSAR
-670 VLPGIGRMNDSFDP
+670 VLPGIGVMSDGFDATIP
-684 TDSASRSASQLS
+684 GARTAAQLS

-719 VRDSGYH
+719 VRDSGYQ

>member
-1 MLARR
+1 MSARKR
-6 QYTLLFVAVVATI
+6 YTLLVVALAAAA
-19 VAGAG
+19 VAGAAV
-24 LSIHSIRGWRTWIP
+24 SIPAIRGWRVWGP

-43 PKRPD
+43 KQHPDSTPKRV
-48 SAAKKVAHVPPAA
+48 ARAKPPASL
-61 HPAAIAPVPIAP
+61 PAVAP
-73 VPAPAATTGT
+73 VPAPAQST
-83 AAGPSATPVHRQTWK
+83 AIGQSHPPVRVNVAKAWK

-111 AGKANRP
+111 AGQANRP
-118 SDAIAALEAWD
+118 SDAIATLEAWD

-148 NGRVPDGLARYRELL
+148 NGRVNDGLARYRELL
-163 MASPDSGA
+163 TASPDSGA

-194 LIASDSNDVGAH
+194 LINADSNDLSAR

-212 LAWGNHPREADPEL
+212 LAWGNHPREAEPEL
-226 RWVTLHVPGDTTFV
+226 RWVTLRVPGDTTFV
-240 VMLHVARN
+240 VMLRVARH

-258 RWVAED
+258 RWVGED
-264 PQYAPYR
+264 PQYVPYR

-277 LAAERRLDLA
+277 LASEGRLDLA

-294 VDANP
+294 VSGNS
-299 SSLPLVREAAGVH
+299 SSLALIREAAGVH
-312 AMAGDSLGDARLL
+312 AMAGDSIGDARLL
-325 RHAVAL
+325 RRAVAL
-331 SPDDAKLRQSYA
+331 APADTGIRQSYA

-348 SGDRGAAVA
+348 SGDRASAVA
-357 QYDTLLSVAD
+357 QYDTLLAAS
-367 GDPDLLMA
+367 GSDPDLLIA
-375 RGRLYAFSGDNV
+375 RARLYAVSGDNA
-387 AAERDLSA
+387 AAERDLSE
-395 AIAKRPSPEAWV
+395 AIAKRPTPEAWV
-407 MLGDLYRWQGDRL
+407 MLGDLYRWEGDRSR
-420 QARNAYA
+420 AWSAYS

-435 DAGAEGGFAELAAA
+435 DAAAEGGFAELAAA
-449 ERREKAAILSSE
+449 ERRQKAAVLSGE

-483 LGGGFAIG
+483 LGGGMGIG
-491 PTSALL
+491 PASALL
-497 VGADARRLG
+497 LGADARRLG
-506 SDDGAAA
+506 SDQGEAA
-513 YLGLVDYFRSYRFSA
+513 YLGVVQYFRSYRFSA
-528 EGGAVSY
+528 EGGAVTY
-535 RERGQFGYGSMS
+535 RERGDFGYGSVS
-547 VAGSWL
+547 AAGAL
-553 GLWTSAELR
+553 GGLWTSAEVR

-582 ASLTIPAGMAAFS
+582 ASLTIPAGLAAFS

-627 YSGGMIGFDQASAS
+627 YSGGMIGFDHAGAS

-651 AIGLEL
+651 SMGLEL
-657 STQHDSGFSVSAR
+657 STQRDSGFSVSAR
-670 VLPGIGRMNDSFDP
+670 VLPGIGVMSDGFDSTIP
-684 TDSASRSASQLS
+684 GARTAAQLS

-719 VRDSGYH
+719 VRDSGYQ

>member
-1 MLARR
+1 MSARKR
-6 QYTLLFVAVVATI
+6 YTLLVVALAAAA
-19 VAGAG
+19 VAGAAV
-24 LSIHSIRGWRTWIP
+24 SIPAIRGWRVWGP

-43 PKRPD
+43 KQHPDSTPKRV
-48 SAAKKVAHVPPAA
+48 ARAKPPASL
-61 HPAAIAPVPIAP
+61 PAVAP
-73 VPAPAATTGT
+73 VPAPAQST
-83 AAGPSATPVHRQTWK
+83 AIGQSHPPVRVNVAKAWK

-111 AGKANRP
+111 AGQSNRP
-118 SDAIAALEAWD
+118 SDAIATLEAWD

-148 NGRVPDGLARYRELL
+148 NGRVNDGLARYRELL
-163 MASPDSGA
+163 TASPDSGA

-194 LIASDSNDVGAH
+194 LINADSNDLSAR

-212 LAWGNHPREADPEL
+212 LAWGNHPREAEPEL
-226 RWVTLHVPGDTTFV
+226 RWVTLRVPGDTTFV
-240 VMLHVARN
+240 VMLRVARN

-258 RWVAED
+258 RWVGED

-277 LAAERRLDLA
+277 LASEGRLDLA

-294 VDANP
+294 VSGNS
-299 SSLPLVREAAGVH
+299 SSLALIREAAGVH
-312 AMAGDSLGDARLL
+312 AMAGDSIGDARLL
-325 RHAVAL
+325 RRAVAL
-331 SPDDAKLRQSYA
+331 APADTGIRQSYA

-348 SGDRGAAVA
+348 SGDRASAVA
-357 QYDTLLSVAD
+357 QYDTLLAAS
-367 GDPDLLMA
+367 GSDPDLLIA
-375 RGRLYAFSGDNV
+375 RARLYAVSGDNA
-387 AAERDLSA
+387 AAERDLSE
-395 AIAKRPSPEAWV
+395 AIAKRPTPEAWV
-407 MLGDLYRWQGDRL
+407 MLGDLYRWEGDRSR
-420 QARNAYA
+420 AWSAYS

-435 DAGAEGGFAELAAA
+435 DAAAEGGFAELAAA
-449 ERREKAAILSSE
+449 ERRQKAAVLSGE

-483 LGGGFAIG
+483 LGGGMGIG
-491 PTSALL
+491 PASALL
-497 VGADARRLG
+497 LGADARRLG
-506 SDDGAAA
+506 SDQGEAA
-513 YLGLVDYFRSYRFSA
+513 YLGVVQYFRSYRFSA
-528 EGGAVSY
+528 EGGAVTY
-535 RERGQFGYGSMS
+535 RERGDFGYGSVS
-547 VAGSWL
+547 AAGAL
-553 GLWTSAELR
+553 GGLWTSAEVR

-582 ASLTIPAGMAAFS
+582 ASLTIPAGLAAFS

-627 YSGGMIGFDQASAS
+627 YSGGMIGFDHAGAS

-651 AIGLEL
+651 SMGLEL
-657 STQHDSGFSVSAR
+657 STQRDSGFSVSAR
-670 VLPGIGRMNDSFDP
+670 VLPGIGVMSDGFDSTIP
-684 TDSASRSASQLS
+684 GARTAAQLS

-719 VRDSGYH
+719 VRDSGYQ

>member
-19 VAGAG
+19 VAGAA
-24 LSIHSIRGWRTWIP
+24 LSIHSIRGWRVWWP
-38 LAHRA
+38 LAHRTNRDANPA
-43 PKRPD
+43 PR
-48 SAAKKVAHVPPAA
+48 KVAHRTPPQASAA
-61 HPAAIAPVPIAP
+61 VAPI
-73 VPAPAATTGT
+73 PAPAAATGT
-83 AAGPSATPVHRQTWK
+83 APSLPPTRVAKAWK

-148 NGRVPDGLARYRELL
+148 NGQVPEGLARYRELL
-163 MASPDSGA
+163 TASPDSGA

-182 QQYDSAAANYRI
+182 EQYDSAAVNYRA
-194 LIASDSNDVGAH
+194 LIAADSDDVAAH

-212 LAWGNHPREADPEL
+212 LAWGRHPREAEPEL
-226 RWVTLHVPGDTTFV
+226 RWVTRHVSTDTTSDSTFV
-240 VMLHVARN
+240 AMLHAARN
-248 SYDPTSADAA
+248 SYDPTTADAA
-258 RWVAED
+258 RWVRDD

-277 LAAERRLDLA
+277 LAAEHRLDLA
-287 AAQFDTL
+287 AVHFDTL
-294 VDANP
+294 MMADP
-299 SSLPLVREAAGVH
+299 SSLPLIREAAGVH
-312 AMAGDSLGDARLL
+312 AMAGDSVGDARLL
-325 RHAVAL
+325 RHGVAL
-331 SPDDAKLRQSYA
+331 APNDTSLRQSYA

-348 SGDRGAAVA
+348 SGDRAGAVA
-357 QYDTLLSVAD
+357 QYDTLLAVS
-367 GDPDLLMA
+367 GSNPDLLMA
-375 RGRLYAFSGDNV
+375 RGRLYAFSGDN
-387 AAERDLSA
+387 AAAARDLSA
-395 AIAKRPSPEAWV
+395 AIEKRPTPEAWV
-407 MLGDLYRWQGDRL
+407 MLGDLYRWQGDREHAR
-420 QARNAYA
+420 QAYS

-435 DAGAEGGFAELAAA
+435 DPGAEGGFAELAAT
-449 ERREKAAILSSE
+449 ERRQKAAVLSQE

-483 LGGGFAIG
+483 LGGGMSIG
-491 PTSALL
+491 STSAFL

-513 YLGLVDYFRSYRFSA
+513 YLGLVNYFRSYRFSA
-528 EGGAVSY
+528 EGGAVNY
-535 RERGQFGYGSMS
+535 RERGEFGYGSAS

-553 GLWTSAELR
+553 GLWTSAEVR

-616 RYALWRGVSAI
+616 RYALWPGVSAI
-627 YSGGMIGFDQASAS
+627 YSGGMIGFNQASAS

-651 AIGLEL
+651 AMGLEL
-657 STQHDSGFSVSAR
+657 SSQRDSGFSVSAR

-684 TDSASRSASQLS
+684 TDSTSRSASQLS

>member
-1 MLARR
+1 MPARR
-6 QYTLLFVAVVATI
+6 TYTLLVIAVAVMA

-24 LSIHSIRGWRTWIP
+24 LSIPAIRGWHIWGP

-43 PKRPD
+43 EKPAPRKTARVVPP
-48 SAAKKVAHVPPAA
+48 VTPPAA
-61 HPAAIAPVPIAP
+61 PPVAPPLAPAVQTATTSSPAPVRVAKKW
-73 VPAPAATTGT
+73 
-83 AAGPSATPVHRQTWK
+83 Q

-118 SDAIAALEAWD
+118 ADAMAALEAWD

-148 NGRVPDGLARYRELL
+148 NGRVPEGLARYRELL

-194 LIASDSNDVGAH
+194 LIASDSDNVDAH

-212 LAWGNHPREADPEL
+212 LAWGNHPREAEPEL
-226 RWVTLHVPGDTTFV
+226 RWVTVHLPSDTTFV
-240 VMLHVARN
+240 TMLHIARN

-258 RWVAED
+258 RWVSED

-277 LAAERRLDLA
+277 LAGEHRLDLA
-287 AAQFDTL
+287 MAHFDTL
-294 VDANP
+294 VTADP

-312 AMAGDSLGDARLL
+312 AMAGDSINDARLL
-325 RHAVAL
+325 HHAVGLAPHD
-331 SPDDAKLRQSYA
+331 SALRQSYA

-348 SGDRGAAVA
+348 SGDRASAVA
-357 QYDTLLSVAD
+357 QYDTLLAASP
-367 GDPDLLMA
+367 GDPDLLIA

-395 AIAKRPSPEAWV
+395 AIAKRPTPEAWV
-407 MLGDLYRWQGDRL
+407 MLGDLYRWQGDRQ
-420 QARNAYA
+420 QARNAYS

-449 ERREKAAILSSE
+449 ERRQSAAILRGE

-491 PTSALL
+491 PKSALL

-506 SDDGAAA
+506 TDEGAAG
-513 YLGLVDYFRSYRFSA
+513 YLGVAQYFRAYRFSA
-528 EGGAVSY
+528 EGGVVTY
-535 RERGQFGYGSMS
+535 RDRGEFGYGSVS
-547 VAGSWL
+547 AAGSWL
-553 GLWTSAELR
+553 GLWTSAEAR

-582 ASLTIPAGMAAFS
+582 ASVTVPAGLAAFS

-616 RYALWRGVSAI
+616 RYALWRGISAI
-627 YSGGMIGFDQASAS
+627 YSGGLIGFDRASAS

-651 AIGLEL
+651 AVGLEV
-657 STQHDSGFSVSAR
+657 STQSDSGFSVSAR

-684 TDSASRSASQLS
+684 TDTTGRNASQLS
-696 TGLALAYRRR
+696 SGLALAYRRR

>member
-1 MLARR
+1 MSARKR
-6 QYTLLFVAVVATI
+6 YTLLVVALAAAA
-19 VAGAG
+19 VAGAAV
-24 LSIHSIRGWRTWIP
+24 SIPAIRGWRVWGP

-43 PKRPD
+43 KQHPDSTPKRV
-48 SAAKKVAHVPPAA
+48 ARAKPPASL
-61 HPAAIAPVPIAP
+61 PAVAP
-73 VPAPAATTGT
+73 VPAPAQST
-83 AAGPSATPVHRQTWK
+83 AIGQSHPPVRVNVAKAWK

-111 AGKANRP
+111 AGQANRP
-118 SDAIAALEAWD
+118 SDAIATLEAWD

-148 NGRVPDGLARYRELL
+148 NGRVNDGLARYRELL
-163 MASPDSGA
+163 TASPDSGA

-194 LIASDSNDVGAH
+194 LINADSNDLSAR

-212 LAWGNHPREADPEL
+212 LAWGNHPREAEPEL
-226 RWVTLHVPGDTTFV
+226 RWVTLRVPGDTTFV
-240 VMLHVARN
+240 VMLRVARN

-258 RWVAED
+258 RWVGED
-264 PQYAPYR
+264 PQYVRYR

-277 LAAERRLDLA
+277 LASEGRLDLA

-294 VDANP
+294 VSGNS
-299 SSLPLVREAAGVH
+299 SSLALIREAAGVH
-312 AMAGDSLGDARLL
+312 AMAGDSIGDARLL
-325 RHAVAL
+325 RRAVAL
-331 SPDDAKLRQSYA
+331 APADTGIRQSYA

-348 SGDRGAAVA
+348 SGDRASAVA
-357 QYDTLLSVAD
+357 QYDTLLAAS
-367 GDPDLLMA
+367 GSDPDLLIA
-375 RGRLYAFSGDNV
+375 RARLYAVSGDNA
-387 AAERDLSA
+387 AAERDLSE
-395 AIAKRPSPEAWV
+395 AIAKRPTPEAWV
-407 MLGDLYRWQGDRL
+407 MLGDLYRWEGDRSR
-420 QARNAYA
+420 AWSAYS

-435 DAGAEGGFAELAAA
+435 DAAAEGGFAELAAA
-449 ERREKAAILSSE
+449 ERRQKAAVLSGE

-483 LGGGFAIG
+483 LGGGMGIG
-491 PTSALL
+491 PASALL
-497 VGADARRLG
+497 LGADARRLG
-506 SDDGAAA
+506 SDQGEAA
-513 YLGLVDYFRSYRFSA
+513 YLGVVQYFRSYRFSA
-528 EGGAVSY
+528 EGGAVTY
-535 RERGQFGYGSMS
+535 RERGDFGYGSVS
-547 VAGSWL
+547 AAGAL
-553 GLWTSAELR
+553 GGLWTSAEVR

-582 ASLTIPAGMAAFS
+582 ASLTIPAGLAAFS

-627 YSGGMIGFDQASAS
+627 YSGGMIGFDHASAS

-651 AIGLEL
+651 SMGLEL
-657 STQHDSGFSVSAR
+657 STQRDSGFSVSAR
-670 VLPGIGRMNDSFDP
+670 VLPGIGVMSDGFDSTIP
-684 TDSASRSASQLS
+684 GARTAAQLS

-719 VRDSGYH
+719 VRDSGYQ

>member
-1 MLARR
+1 MSARKR
-6 QYTLLFVAVVATI
+6 YTLLVVALAAAA
-19 VAGAG
+19 VAGAAV
-24 LSIHSIRGWRTWIP
+24 SIPAIRGWRVWGP

-43 PKRPD
+43 KQHPDSTPKRV
-48 SAAKKVAHVPPAA
+48 ARAKPPASL
-61 HPAAIAPVPIAP
+61 PAVAP
-73 VPAPAATTGT
+73 VPAPAQST
-83 AAGPSATPVHRQTWK
+83 AIGQSHAPVRVNVAKAWK

-111 AGKANRP
+111 AGQSNRP

-148 NGRVPDGLARYRELL
+148 NGRVNDGLARYRELL
-163 MASPDSGA
+163 TASPDSGA

-194 LIASDSNDVGAH
+194 LINADSNDLSAR

-212 LAWGNHPREADPEL
+212 LAWGNHPREAEPEL
-226 RWVTLHVPGDTTFV
+226 RWVTLRVPGDTTFV
-240 VMLHVARN
+240 VMLRVARH

-258 RWVAED
+258 RWVGED
-264 PQYAPYR
+264 PQYVPYR

-277 LAAERRLDLA
+277 LASEGRLDLA

-294 VDANP
+294 VSGNS
-299 SSLPLVREAAGVH
+299 SSLALIREAAGVH
-312 AMAGDSLGDARLL
+312 AMAGDSIGDARLL
-325 RHAVAL
+325 RRAVAL
-331 SPDDAKLRQSYA
+331 APADTGIRQSYA

-348 SGDRGAAVA
+348 SGDRASAVA
-357 QYDTLLSVAD
+357 QYDTLLAAS
-367 GDPDLLMA
+367 GSDPDLLIA
-375 RGRLYAFSGDNV
+375 RARLYAVSGDNA
-387 AAERDLSA
+387 AAERDLSE
-395 AIAKRPSPEAWV
+395 AIAKRPTPEAWV
-407 MLGDLYRWQGDRL
+407 MLGDLYRWEGDRSR
-420 QARNAYA
+420 AWSAYS

-435 DAGAEGGFAELAAA
+435 DAAAEGGFAELAAA
-449 ERREKAAILSSE
+449 ERRQKAAVLSGE

-483 LGGGFAIG
+483 LGGGMGIG
-491 PTSALL
+491 PASALL
-497 VGADARRLG
+497 LGADARRLG
-506 SDDGAAA
+506 SDQGEAA
-513 YLGLVDYFRSYRFSA
+513 YLGVVQYFRSYRFSA
-528 EGGAVSY
+528 EGGAVTY
-535 RERGQFGYGSMS
+535 RERGDFGYGSVS
-547 VAGSWL
+547 AAGAL
-553 GLWTSAELR
+553 GGLWTSAEVR

-582 ASLTIPAGMAAFS
+582 ASLTIPAGLAAFS

-627 YSGGMIGFDQASAS
+627 YSGGMIGFDHASAS

-651 AIGLEL
+651 SMGLEL
-657 STQHDSGFSVSAR
+657 STQRDSGFSVSAR
-670 VLPGIGRMNDSFDP
+670 VLPGIGVMSDGFDATIP
-684 TDSASRSASQLS
+684 GARTAAQLS

-719 VRDSGYH
+719 VRDSGYQ

>member
-1 MLARR
+1 MPARKR
-6 QYTLLFVAVVATI
+6 YALLVVTVAVTA

-24 LSIHSIRGWRTWIP
+24 LSIPSIRGWRVWGP

-43 PKRPD
+43 KQSPD
-48 SAAKKVAHVPPAA
+48 SPVRRVARVAASPKPAVVA
-61 HPAAIAPVPIAP
+61 PI
-73 VPAPAATTGT
+73 PAPAGTTATS
-83 AAGPSATPVHRQTWK
+83 PSPAPARKGSVWK

-118 SDAIAALEAWD
+118 ADAIAALEAWD
-129 AKHPRDPEALREL
+129 AQHPHDPEALREL

-148 NGRVPDGLARYRELL
+148 NGRVPEGLARYRELL

-171 RAEYAAALLAL
+171 RSEYAAALLAL

-194 LIASDSNDVGAH
+194 LIESDSNNVDAH
-206 VGLARA
+206 AGLARA
-212 LAWGNHPREADPEL
+212 LAWGNHPRESEPEL
-226 RWVTLHVPGDTTFV
+226 RWLTLHATGDTMFV

-248 SYDPTSADAA
+248 SYEPSTADAA
-258 RWVAED
+258 RWVSED
-264 PQYAPYR
+264 SQYAPYR

-277 LAAERRLDLA
+277 LANDRRLDLS

-294 VDANP
+294 VMANP
-299 SSLPLVREAAGVH
+299 SSLPLLREAAGVH
-312 AMAGDSLGDARLL
+312 AMAGDSVGDARLL

-331 SPDDAKLRQSYA
+331 APNDTSLRQSYA

-348 SGDRGAAVA
+348 SGDRASAVA
-357 QYDTLLSVAD
+357 QYDSLLGAGSN
-367 GDPDLLMA
+367 PDLLIA
-375 RGRLYAFSGDNV
+375 RGRLNALSGDNV
-387 AAERDLSA
+387 AAERDVSA
-395 AIAKRPSPEAWV
+395 AIAKRPTPEAWV
-407 MLGDLYRWQGDRL
+407 MLGDMYRWEGDRRR
-420 QARNAYA
+420 AWDAYS

-449 ERREKAAILSSE
+449 ERRQKTAIIGPE
-461 LGWNTFASY
+461 LGWNTVASY

-483 LGGGFAIG
+483 LGGGFRIG
-491 PTSALL
+491 PASALL

-506 SDDGAAA
+506 SDNGEAA
-513 YLGLVDYFRSYRFSA
+513 YVGLVQYFGGYRFSA
-528 EGGAVSY
+528 DGGAVSY
-535 RERGQFGYGSMS
+535 RERGDFGYGSLTAS
-547 VAGSWL
+547 GSL
-553 GLWTSAELR
+553 GGLWTTAEVR

-582 ASLTIPAGMAAFS
+582 ASATLPVGLAAFTL
-595 FGVDRMWLS
+595 GVDRMWLS
-604 DGNDRTQLQLGA
+604 DGNDRTQLLLGA

-627 YSGGMIGFDQASAS
+627 YSGGMIGFDRASAS

-651 AIGLEL
+651 AMGLEL
-657 STQHDSGFSVSAR
+657 SSQRDSGFSVSAR
-670 VLPGIGRMNDSFDP
+670 VLPGIGRMNDSFAP
-684 TDSASRSASQLS
+684 TDSTSRNASQLS
-696 TGLALAYRRR
+696 TGLALAYRRS

>member
-1 MLARR
+1 MSARKR
-6 QYTLLFVAVVATI
+6 YTLLVVALAAAA
-19 VAGAG
+19 VAGAAV
-24 LSIHSIRGWRTWIP
+24 SIPAIRGWRVWGP

-43 PKRPD
+43 KQHPDSTPKRV
-48 SAAKKVAHVPPAA
+48 ARAKPPASL
-61 HPAAIAPVPIAP
+61 PAVAP
-73 VPAPAATTGT
+73 VPAPAQST
-83 AAGPSATPVHRQTWK
+83 AIGQSHAPVRVNVAKAWK

-111 AGKANRP
+111 AGQSNRP

-148 NGRVPDGLARYRELL
+148 NGRVNDGLARYRELL
-163 MASPDSGA
+163 TASPDSGA

-194 LIASDSNDVGAH
+194 LINADSNDLSAR

-212 LAWGNHPREADPEL
+212 LAWGNHPREAEPEL
-226 RWVTLHVPGDTTFV
+226 RWVTLRVPGDTTFV
-240 VMLHVARN
+240 VMLRVARN

-258 RWVAED
+258 RWVGED

-277 LAAERRLDLA
+277 LASEGRLDLA

-294 VDANP
+294 VSGNS
-299 SSLPLVREAAGVH
+299 SSLALIREAAGVH
-312 AMAGDSLGDARLL
+312 AMAGDSIGDARLL
-325 RHAVAL
+325 RRAVAL
-331 SPDDAKLRQSYA
+331 APADTGIRQSYA

-348 SGDRGAAVA
+348 SGDRASAVA
-357 QYDTLLSVAD
+357 QYDTLLAAS
-367 GDPDLLMA
+367 GSDPDLLIA
-375 RGRLYAFSGDNV
+375 RARLYAVSGDNA
-387 AAERDLSA
+387 AAERDLSE
-395 AIAKRPSPEAWV
+395 AIAKRPTPEAWV
-407 MLGDLYRWQGDRL
+407 MLGDLYRWEGDRSR
-420 QARNAYA
+420 AWSAYS

-435 DAGAEGGFAELAAA
+435 DAAAEGGFAELAAA
-449 ERREKAAILSSE
+449 ERRQKAAVLSGE

-483 LGGGFAIG
+483 LGGGMGIG
-491 PTSALL
+491 PASALL
-497 VGADARRLG
+497 LGADARRLG
-506 SDDGAAA
+506 SDQGEAA
-513 YLGLVDYFRSYRFSA
+513 YLGVVQYFRSYRFSA
-528 EGGAVSY
+528 EGGAVTY
-535 RERGQFGYGSMS
+535 RERGDFGYGSVS
-547 VAGSWL
+547 AAGAL
-553 GLWTSAELR
+553 GGLWTSAEVR

-582 ASLTIPAGMAAFS
+582 ASLTIPAGLAAFS

-627 YSGGMIGFDQASAS
+627 YSGGMIGFDHASAS

-651 AIGLEL
+651 SMGLEL
-657 STQHDSGFSVSAR
+657 STQRDSGFSVSAR
-670 VLPGIGRMNDSFDP
+670 VLPGIGVMSDGFDATIP
-684 TDSASRSASQLS
+684 GARTAAQLS

-719 VRDSGYH
+719 VRDSGYQ

>member
-1 MLARR
+1 MSARKR
-6 QYTLLFVAVVATI
+6 YTLLVVALAAAA
-19 VAGAG
+19 VAGAAV
-24 LSIHSIRGWRTWIP
+24 SIPAIRGWRVWGP

-43 PKRPD
+43 KQHPDSTPKRV
-48 SAAKKVAHVPPAA
+48 ARAKPPASL
-61 HPAAIAPVPIAP
+61 PAVAP
-73 VPAPAATTGT
+73 VPAPAQST
-83 AAGPSATPVHRQTWK
+83 AIGQSHPPVRVNVAKAWK

-111 AGKANRP
+111 AGQSNRP

-148 NGRVPDGLARYRELL
+148 NGRVNDGLARYRELL
-163 MASPDSGA
+163 TASPDSGA

-194 LIASDSNDVGAH
+194 LINADSNDLSAR

-212 LAWGNHPREADPEL
+212 LAWGNHPREAEPEL
-226 RWVTLHVPGDTTFV
+226 RWVTLRVPGDTTFV
-240 VMLHVARN
+240 VMLRVARN

-258 RWVAED
+258 RWVGED

-277 LAAERRLDLA
+277 LASEGRLDLA

-294 VDANP
+294 VSGNS
-299 SSLPLVREAAGVH
+299 SSLALIREAAGVH
-312 AMAGDSLGDARLL
+312 AMAGDSIGDARLL
-325 RHAVAL
+325 RRAVAL
-331 SPDDAKLRQSYA
+331 APADTGIRQSYA

-348 SGDRGAAVA
+348 SGDRASAVA
-357 QYDTLLSVAD
+357 QYDTLLAAS
-367 GDPDLLMA
+367 GSDPDLLIA
-375 RGRLYAFSGDNV
+375 RARLYAVSGDNA
-387 AAERDLSA
+387 AAERDLSE
-395 AIAKRPSPEAWV
+395 AIAKRPTPEAWV
-407 MLGDLYRWQGDRL
+407 MLGDLYRWEGDRSR
-420 QARNAYA
+420 AWSAYS

-435 DAGAEGGFAELAAA
+435 DAAAEGGFAELAAA
-449 ERREKAAILSSE
+449 ERRQKAAVLSGE

-483 LGGGFAIG
+483 LGGGMGIG
-491 PTSALL
+491 PASALL
-497 VGADARRLG
+497 LGADARRLG
-506 SDDGAAA
+506 SDQGEAA
-513 YLGLVDYFRSYRFSA
+513 YLGVVQYFRSYRFSA
-528 EGGAVSY
+528 EGGAVTY
-535 RERGQFGYGSMS
+535 RERGDFGYGSVS
-547 VAGSWL
+547 AAGAL
-553 GLWTSAELR
+553 GGLWTSAEVR

-582 ASLTIPAGMAAFS
+582 ASLTIPAGLAAFS

-627 YSGGMIGFDQASAS
+627 YSGGMIGFDHASAS

-651 AIGLEL
+651 SMGLEL
-657 STQHDSGFSVSAR
+657 STQRDSGFSVSAR
-670 VLPGIGRMNDSFDP
+670 VLPGIGVMSDGFDATIP
-684 TDSASRSASQLS
+684 GARTAAQLS

-719 VRDSGYH
+719 VRDSGYQ

>member
-1 MLARR
+1 MSARKR
-6 QYTLLFVAVVATI
+6 YTLLVVALAAAA
-19 VAGAG
+19 VAGAAV
-24 LSIHSIRGWRTWIP
+24 SIPAIRGWRVWGP

-43 PKRPD
+43 KQHPDSTPKRV
-48 SAAKKVAHVPPAA
+48 ARAKPPASL
-61 HPAAIAPVPIAP
+61 PAVAP
-73 VPAPAATTGT
+73 VPAPAQST
-83 AAGPSATPVHRQTWK
+83 AIGQSHAPVRVNVAKAWK

-111 AGKANRP
+111 AGQSNRP

-148 NGRVPDGLARYRELL
+148 NGRVNDGLARYRELL
-163 MASPDSGA
+163 TASPDSGA

-194 LIASDSNDVGAH
+194 LINADSNDLSAR

-212 LAWGNHPREADPEL
+212 LAWGNHPREAEPEL
-226 RWVTLHVPGDTTFV
+226 RWVTLRVPGDTTFV
-240 VMLHVARN
+240 VMLRVARN

-258 RWVAED
+258 RWVGED

-277 LAAERRLDLA
+277 LASEGRLDLA

-294 VDANP
+294 VSGNS
-299 SSLPLVREAAGVH
+299 SSLALIREAAGVH
-312 AMAGDSLGDARLL
+312 AMAGDSIGDARLL
-325 RHAVAL
+325 RRAVAL
-331 SPDDAKLRQSYA
+331 APADTGIRQSYA

-348 SGDRGAAVA
+348 SGDRASAVA
-357 QYDTLLSVAD
+357 QYDTLLAAS
-367 GDPDLLMA
+367 GSDPDLLIA
-375 RGRLYAFSGDNV
+375 RARLYAVSGDNA
-387 AAERDLSA
+387 AAERDLSE
-395 AIAKRPSPEAWV
+395 AIAKRPTPEAWV
-407 MLGDLYRWQGDRL
+407 MLGDLYRWEGDRSR
-420 QARNAYA
+420 AWSAYS

-435 DAGAEGGFAELAAA
+435 DAAAEGGFAELAAA
-449 ERREKAAILSSE
+449 ERRQKAAVLSGE

-483 LGGGFAIG
+483 LGGGMGIG
-491 PTSALL
+491 PASALL
-497 VGADARRLG
+497 LGADARRLG
-506 SDDGAAA
+506 SDQGEAA
-513 YLGLVDYFRSYRFSA
+513 YLGVVQYFRSYRFSA
-528 EGGAVSY
+528 EGGAVTY
-535 RERGQFGYGSMS
+535 RERGDFGYGSVS
-547 VAGSWL
+547 AAGAL
-553 GLWTSAELR
+553 GGLWTSAEVR

-582 ASLTIPAGMAAFS
+582 ASLTIPAGLAAFS

-627 YSGGMIGFDQASAS
+627 YSGGMIGFDHAGAS

-651 AIGLEL
+651 SMGLEL
-657 STQHDSGFSVSAR
+657 STQRDSGFSVSAR
-670 VLPGIGRMNDSFDP
+670 VLPGIGVMSDGFDSTIP
-684 TDSASRSASQLS
+684 GARTAAQLS

-719 VRDSGYH
+719 VRDSGYQ

>member
-1 MLARR
+1 MPASKR
-6 QYTLLFVAVVATI
+6 YALLVVTVAVAA

-24 LSIHSIRGWRTWIP
+24 LSIPSIRGWHVWGP

-43 PKRPD
+43 TRSPD
-48 SAAKKVAHVPPAA
+48 STVRRVGHVAVPAKPAVVA
-61 HPAAIAPVPIAP
+61 PI
-73 VPAPAATTGT
+73 PAPAGTTAT
-83 AAGPSATPVHRQTWK
+83 GPSPAPARKAPVWR

-118 SDAIAALEAWD
+118 ADAIAALEEWD
-129 AKHPRDPEALREL
+129 TKHPRDPEALREL

-148 NGRVPDGLARYRELL
+148 NGRVPEGLARYRELL

-171 RAEYAAALLAL
+171 RSEYAAALLAL

-194 LIASDSNDVGAH
+194 LIESDSSNVDAH
-206 VGLARA
+206 AGLARA
-212 LAWGNHPREADPEL
+212 LAWGNHPRESEPEL
-226 RWVTLHVPGDTTFV
+226 RWLTLHAPSDTTFV
-240 VMLHVARN
+240 GILHVARN
-248 SYDPTSADAA
+248 SYEPSTADAA
-258 RWVAED
+258 RWVSED
-264 PQYAPYR
+264 SQYAPYR

-277 LAAERRLDLA
+277 LANDRRLDLS

-294 VDANP
+294 VMANP
-299 SSLPLVREAAGVH
+299 ASLPLVREAAGVH

-331 SPDDAKLRQSYA
+331 APNDTSLRQSYA

-348 SGDRGAAVA
+348 SGDRASAVA
-357 QYDTLLSVAD
+357 QYDTLLAAGSN
-367 GDPDLLMA
+367 PDLLIA
-375 RGRLYAFSGDNV
+375 RGRLYALSGDNA

-395 AIAKRPSPEAWV
+395 AIAKRPTPEAWV
-407 MLGDLYRWQGDRL
+407 MLGDMYRWEGDRRR
-420 QARNAYA
+420 AWDAYS

-449 ERREKAAILSSE
+449 ERRQKAAIIGPE
-461 LGWNTFASY
+461 LGWNTVASY

-483 LGGGFAIG
+483 LGGGFRIG

-506 SDDGAAA
+506 SDNGEAA
-513 YLGLVDYFRSYRFSA
+513 YLGLVQYFGGYRFSA
-528 EGGAVSY
+528 DGGAVSY
-535 RERGQFGYGSMS
+535 RERGDFGYGS
-547 VAGSWL
+547 VTAAGSL
-553 GLWTSAELR
+553 GGLWTTAEVR

-582 ASLTIPAGMAAFS
+582 ASATLPVGLAAFTL
-595 FGVDRMWLS
+595 GVDRMWLS
-604 DGNDRTQLQLGA
+604 DGNDRTQLLLGA

-627 YSGGMIGFDQASAS
+627 YSGGMIGFDRASAS

-651 AIGLEL
+651 AMGLEL
-657 STQHDSGFSVSAR
+657 SSQRDSGFSVSAR
-670 VLPGIGRMNDSFDP
+670 VLPGIGRMNDSFAP
-684 TDSASRSASQLS
+684 TDSTSRNASQLS
-696 TGLALAYRRR
+696 TGLALAYRRS

>member
-1 MLARR
+1 MPSRR
-6 QYTLLFVAVVATI
+6 RYTLLVVAVAATA

-24 LSIHSIRGWRTWIP
+24 LSIPAIRGWRIWGP
-38 LAHRA
+38 LAHRVEKPAGAA
-43 PKRPD
+43 PR
-48 SAAKKVAHVPPAA
+48 KVAHVLPPVIS
-61 HPAAIAPVPIAP
+61 PAVAPPL
-73 VPAPAATTGT
+73 APAAQT
-83 AAGPSATPVHRQTWK
+83 ATGPSQAPVRHKAWQ

-118 SDAIAALEAWD
+118 ADAIAALEAWD
-129 AKHPRDPEALREL
+129 AKNPRDPEALREL
-142 SRLLVR
+142 ARLLVR
-148 NGRVPDGLARYRELL
+148 NGRAPDGLARYRELL
-163 MASPDSGA
+163 MASSDSGA
-171 RAEYAAALLAL
+171 RTEYAAALLAL

-194 LIASDSNDVGAH
+194 LIASDSDDVTAH

-212 LAWGNHPREADPEL
+212 LAWGNRPRDAEPEL
-226 RWVTLHVPGDTTFV
+226 RWATLHVPSDTTFV

-248 SYDPTSADAA
+248 SYEPSTADAA

-277 LAAERRLDLA
+277 LAAEHRVDLA
-287 AAQFDTL
+287 AAHFDTL
-294 VDANP
+294 VGANP
-299 SSLPLVREAAGVH
+299 ASLPLLREAAGVH
-312 AMAGDSLGDARLL
+312 AMAGDSIGDARLL

-331 SPDDAKLRQSYA
+331 APNDTSLRQSYA

-348 SGDRGAAVA
+348 SGDRASAIA
-357 QYDTLLSVAD
+357 QYDTLLAGAS
-367 GDPDLLMA
+367 DPDLLVA

-395 AIAKRPSPEAWV
+395 AIAKRPTPEAWV
-407 MLGDLYRWQGDRL
+407 MLGDLYRWQGDRTR
-420 QARNAYA
+420 AGDAYS

-449 ERREKAAILSSE
+449 DRRQKAAILGHE

-483 LGGGFAIG
+483 LGGGLGIG
-491 PTSALL
+491 STSALL

-506 SDDGAAA
+506 SDEGAAG
-513 YLGLVDYFRSYRFSA
+513 YLGLVQYFHSYRFAA

-535 RERGQFGYGSMS
+535 RERGEFGYGSVS
-547 VAGSWL
+547 AAGSWL
-553 GLWTSAELR
+553 GLWTSAEVR

-582 ASLTIPAGMAAFS
+582 ASLTIPAGLASFS

-616 RYALWRGVSAI
+616 RYALWRGISAI
-627 YSGGMIGFDQASAS
+627 YSGGMVGFDRASS
-641 YWDPRRFTSH
+641 LYWDPRRFTSH
-651 AIGLEL
+651 AMGLEV
-657 STQHDSGFSVSAR
+657 STQRDDGFSVSAR
-670 VLPGIGRMNDSFDP
+670 VLPGIGLMSDTFAP
-684 TDSASRSASQLS
+684 TDSSSRNAAQLS
-696 TGLALAYRRR
+696 SGLALAYRRR

-714 DYAHG
+714 DYAQG

>member
-1 MLARR
+1 MSARKR
-6 QYTLLFVAVVATI
+6 YTLLVVALAAAA
-19 VAGAG
+19 VAGAAV
-24 LSIHSIRGWRTWIP
+24 SIPAIRGWRVWGP

-43 PKRPD
+43 KQHPDSTPKRV
-48 SAAKKVAHVPPAA
+48 ARAKPPASL
-61 HPAAIAPVPIAP
+61 PAVAP
-73 VPAPAATTGT
+73 VPAPAQST
-83 AAGPSATPVHRQTWK
+83 AIGQSHPPVRVNVAKAWK

-111 AGKANRP
+111 AGQANRP

-148 NGRVPDGLARYRELL
+148 NGRVNDGLARYRELL
-163 MASPDSGA
+163 TASPDSGA

-194 LIASDSNDVGAH
+194 LINADSNDLSAR

-212 LAWGNHPREADPEL
+212 LAWGNHPREAEPEL
-226 RWVTLHVPGDTTFV
+226 RWVTLRVPGDTTFV
-240 VMLHVARN
+240 VMLRVARH

-258 RWVAED
+258 RWVGED
-264 PQYAPYR
+264 PQYVPYR

-277 LAAERRLDLA
+277 LASEGRLDLA

-294 VDANP
+294 VSGNS
-299 SSLPLVREAAGVH
+299 SSLALTREAAGVH
-312 AMAGDSLGDARLL
+312 AMAGDSIGDARLL
-325 RHAVAL
+325 RRAVAL
-331 SPDDAKLRQSYA
+331 APADTGIRQSYA

-348 SGDRGAAVA
+348 SGDRASAVA
-357 QYDTLLSVAD
+357 QYDTLLAAS
-367 GDPDLLMA
+367 GSDPDLLIA
-375 RGRLYAFSGDNV
+375 RARLYAVSGDNA
-387 AAERDLSA
+387 AAERDLSE
-395 AIAKRPSPEAWV
+395 AIAKRPTPEAWV
-407 MLGDLYRWQGDRL
+407 MLGDLYRWEGDRSR
-420 QARNAYA
+420 AWSAYS

-435 DAGAEGGFAELAAA
+435 DAAAEGGFAELAAA
-449 ERREKAAILSSE
+449 ERRQKAAVLSGE

-483 LGGGFAIG
+483 LGGGMGIG
-491 PTSALL
+491 PASALL
-497 VGADARRLG
+497 LGADARRLG
-506 SDDGAAA
+506 SDQGEAA
-513 YLGLVDYFRSYRFSA
+513 YLGVVQYFRSYRFSA
-528 EGGAVSY
+528 EGGAVTY
-535 RERGQFGYGSMS
+535 RERGDFGYGSVS
-547 VAGSWL
+547 AAGAL
-553 GLWTSAELR
+553 GGLWTSVEVR

-582 ASLTIPAGMAAFS
+582 ASLTIPAGLAAFS

-627 YSGGMIGFDQASAS
+627 YSGGMIGFDHASAS

-651 AIGLEL
+651 SMGLEL
-657 STQHDSGFSVSAR
+657 STQRDSGFSVSAR
-670 VLPGIGRMNDSFDP
+670 VLPGIGVMSDGFDATIP
-684 TDSASRSASQLS
+684 GARTAAQLS

-719 VRDSGYH
+719 VRDSGYQ

>member
-1 MLARR
+1 MPARKRYALVVVTLA
-6 QYTLLFVAVVATI
+6 VAA

-24 LSIHSIRGWRTWIP
+24 LSIPSIRGWRVWGP

-43 PKRPD
+43 AQSPD
-48 SAAKKVAHVPPAA
+48 STQRRVAQVTLQANARAVAPAA
-61 HPAAIAPVPIAP
+61 
-73 VPAPAATTGT
+73 APAATTGT
-83 AAGPSATPVHRQTWK
+83 GQLPVPSRKAPAWK
-98 PSERQQLRDKLYL
+98 PSDRQQLRDKVYL

-118 SDAIAALEAWD
+118 ADAIAALEAWD
-129 AKHPRDPEALREL
+129 AKHPRDAEALREL

-171 RAEYAAALLAL
+171 RSEYAAALLAL

-194 LIASDSNDVGAH
+194 LIASDTGNVDAH

-212 LAWGNHPREADPEL
+212 LAWGNHPRQAEPEL
-226 RWVTLHVPGDTTFV
+226 RWVTLHVPGDTIFV
-240 VMLHVARN
+240 AMLHVARN
-248 SYDPTSADAA
+248 SYEPTTSDAT
-258 RWVAED
+258 RWVSED

-277 LAAERRLDLA
+277 LANEHRLDLSA
-287 AAQFDTL
+287 AHFDTL
-294 VDANP
+294 VTANP
-299 SSLPLVREAAGVH
+299 ASLPLIREAAGVH
-312 AMAGDSLGDARLL
+312 AMAGDSIGDARLL

-331 SPDDAKLRQSYA
+331 APNDTSLRQSYA

-348 SGDRGAAVA
+348 SGDRAAAVA
-357 QYDTLLSVAD
+357 QYDTLLLAAASN
-367 GDPDLLMA
+367 PDLLIA
-375 RGRLYAFSGDNV
+375 RGRLYAMSGDNA

-395 AIAKRPSPEAWV
+395 AIAKRPTPEAWV
-407 MLGDLYRWQGDRL
+407 MLGDMYRWEGDSRR
-420 QARNAYA
+420 AHDAYS

-449 ERREKAAILSSE
+449 ERRQKTAIIGQE
-461 LGWNTFASY
+461 LGWNTVASY

-483 LGGGFAIG
+483 LGGGFRIG

-506 SDDGAAA
+506 SDNGEAA
-513 YLGLVDYFRSYRFSA
+513 YLGLVQYLGGYRFSA
-528 EGGAVSY
+528 DGGAVSY
-535 RERGQFGYGSMS
+535 RERGDFGYGSLS
-547 VAGSWL
+547 ASGAL
-553 GLWTSAELR
+553 GGLWTTAEVR

-570 MSPRTLTYRGAS
+570 MSPHTLTYRGAS
-582 ASLTIPAGMAAFS
+582 ASATIPLGLAAFTL
-595 FGVDRMWLS
+595 GVDHMWLS
-604 DGNDRTQLQLGA
+604 DGNDRTQLLLGA
-616 RYALWRGVSAI
+616 RYSLWRGLSAI
-627 YSGGMIGFDQASAS
+627 YSGGLIGFDRASDS

-651 AIGLEL
+651 AMGLEL
-657 STQHDSGFSVSAR
+657 SSQRDSGFSVSAR
-670 VLPGIGRMNDSFDP
+670 VLPGIGRMNDSFAP
-684 TDSASRSASQLS
+684 ADSTSRNASQLS
-696 TGLALAYRRR
+696 SGLALAYRRS

>member
-1 MLARR
+1 MSARKR
-6 QYTLLFVAVVATI
+6 YTLLVVALAAAA
-19 VAGAG
+19 VAGAAV
-24 LSIHSIRGWRTWIP
+24 SIPAIRGWRVWGP

-43 PKRPD
+43 KQHPDSTPKRV
-48 SAAKKVAHVPPAA
+48 ARAKPPASL
-61 HPAAIAPVPIAP
+61 PAVAP
-73 VPAPAATTGT
+73 VPAPAQST
-83 AAGPSATPVHRQTWK
+83 AIGQSHPPVRVNVAKAWK

-111 AGKANRP
+111 AGQANRP
-118 SDAIAALEAWD
+118 SDAIATLEAWD

-148 NGRVPDGLARYRELL
+148 NGRVNDGLARYRELL
-163 MASPDSGA
+163 TASPDSGA

-194 LIASDSNDVGAH
+194 LINADSNDLSAR

-212 LAWGNHPREADPEL
+212 LAWGNHPREAEPEL
-226 RWVTLHVPGDTTFV
+226 RWVTLRVPGDTTFV
-240 VMLHVARN
+240 VMLRVARN

-258 RWVAED
+258 RWVGED

-277 LAAERRLDLA
+277 LASEGRLDLA

-294 VDANP
+294 VSGNS
-299 SSLPLVREAAGVH
+299 SSLALTREAAGVH
-312 AMAGDSLGDARLL
+312 AMAGDSIGDARLL
-325 RHAVAL
+325 RRAVAL
-331 SPDDAKLRQSYA
+331 APADTGIRQSYA

-348 SGDRGAAVA
+348 SGDRASAVA
-357 QYDTLLSVAD
+357 QYDTLLAAS
-367 GDPDLLMA
+367 GSDPDLLIA
-375 RGRLYAFSGDNV
+375 RARLYAVSGDNA
-387 AAERDLSA
+387 AAERDLSE
-395 AIAKRPSPEAWV
+395 AIAKRPTPEAWV
-407 MLGDLYRWQGDRL
+407 MLGDLYRWEGDRSR
-420 QARNAYA
+420 AWSAYS

-435 DAGAEGGFAELAAA
+435 DAAAEGGFAELAAA
-449 ERREKAAILSSE
+449 ERRQKAAVLSGE

-483 LGGGFAIG
+483 LGGGMGIG
-491 PTSALL
+491 PASALL
-497 VGADARRLG
+497 LGADARRLG
-506 SDDGAAA
+506 SDQGEAA
-513 YLGLVDYFRSYRFSA
+513 YLGVVQYFRSYRFSA
-528 EGGAVSY
+528 EGGAVTY
-535 RERGQFGYGSMS
+535 RERGDFGYGSVS
-547 VAGSWL
+547 AAGAL
-553 GLWTSAELR
+553 GGLWTSVEVR

-582 ASLTIPAGMAAFS
+582 ASLTIPAGLAAFS

-627 YSGGMIGFDQASAS
+627 YSGGMIGFDHASAS

-651 AIGLEL
+651 SMGLEL
-657 STQHDSGFSVSAR
+657 STQRDSGFSVSAR
-670 VLPGIGRMNDSFDP
+670 VLPGIGVMSDGFDATIP
-684 TDSASRSASQLS
+684 GARTAAQLS

-719 VRDSGYH
+719 VRDSGYQ

>member
-1 MLARR
+1 MSARKR
-6 QYTLLFVAVVATI
+6 YTLLVVALAAAA
-19 VAGAG
+19 VAGAAV
-24 LSIHSIRGWRTWIP
+24 SIPAIRGWRVWGP

-43 PKRPD
+43 KQHPDSTPKRV
-48 SAAKKVAHVPPAA
+48 ARAKPPASL
-61 HPAAIAPVPIAP
+61 PAVAP
-73 VPAPAATTGT
+73 VPAPAQST
-83 AAGPSATPVHRQTWK
+83 AIGQSHAPVRVNVAKAWK

-111 AGKANRP
+111 AGQSNRP

-148 NGRVPDGLARYRELL
+148 NGRVNDGLARYRELL
-163 MASPDSGA
+163 TASPDSGA

-194 LIASDSNDVGAH
+194 LINADSNDLSAR

-212 LAWGNHPREADPEL
+212 LAWGNHPREAEPEL
-226 RWVTLHVPGDTTFV
+226 RWVTLRVPGDTTFV
-240 VMLHVARN
+240 VMLRVARH

-258 RWVAED
+258 RWVGED

-277 LAAERRLDLA
+277 LASEGRLDLA

-294 VDANP
+294 VSGNS
-299 SSLPLVREAAGVH
+299 SSLALTREAAGVH
-312 AMAGDSLGDARLL
+312 AMAGDSIGDARLL
-325 RHAVAL
+325 RRAVAL
-331 SPDDAKLRQSYA
+331 APADTGIRQSYA

-348 SGDRGAAVA
+348 SGDRASAVA
-357 QYDTLLSVAD
+357 QYDTLLAAS
-367 GDPDLLMA
+367 GSDPDLLIA
-375 RGRLYAFSGDNV
+375 RARLYAVSGDNA
-387 AAERDLSA
+387 AAERDLSE
-395 AIAKRPSPEAWV
+395 AIAKRPTPEAWV
-407 MLGDLYRWQGDRL
+407 MLGDLYRWEGDRSR
-420 QARNAYA
+420 AWSAYS

-435 DAGAEGGFAELAAA
+435 DAAAEGGFAELAAA
-449 ERREKAAILSSE
+449 ERRQKAAVLSGE

-483 LGGGFAIG
+483 LGGGMGIG
-491 PTSALL
+491 PASALL
-497 VGADARRLG
+497 LGADARRLG
-506 SDDGAAA
+506 SDQGEAA
-513 YLGLVDYFRSYRFSA
+513 YLGVVQYFRSYRFSA
-528 EGGAVSY
+528 EGGAVTY
-535 RERGQFGYGSMS
+535 RERGDFGYGSVS
-547 VAGSWL
+547 AAGAL
-553 GLWTSAELR
+553 GGLWTSAEVR

-582 ASLTIPAGMAAFS
+582 ASLTIPAGLAAFS

-627 YSGGMIGFDQASAS
+627 YSGGMIGFDHASAS

-651 AIGLEL
+651 SMGLEL
-657 STQHDSGFSVSAR
+657 STQRDSGFSVSAR
-670 VLPGIGRMNDSFDP
+670 VLPGIGVMSDGFDSTIP
-684 TDSASRSASQLS
+684 GARTAAQLS

-719 VRDSGYH
+719 VRDSGYQ